1 MCKIWIF
8 GGTTE
13 GRLLAEYCSREK
25 IPAWVSVASE
35 YGEELLREDLLE
47 AENVENAEN
56 LVQNHDMN
64 GREKS
69 ADREGYL
76 AKKNLKNASVS
87 SAVKVLRGRMDR
99 HQMEEF
105 IRNQGIQ
112 LVIDAT
118 HPHAKLVSEE
128 IQEACRQT
136 GIRLERCLR
145 AEGEQNRGRDWVEVD
160 SIQEAVAFLSSVPGV
175 IFATTGSK
183 ELEALCQIPEYP
195 KRVYARVLP
204 ISGVLKKCEELG
216 ITGSHLI
223 AMQGPFSTE
232 MNALFLRQTKAEWLL
247 TKDSGRA
254 GGFQEKMEAARAN
267 GTRVVVIRRPEERG
281 ISLNEAMKVLKETD
295 GRTIGEREGIE
306 SEIAS
311 AKSKKNIEGVDGEN
325 QEKSNEVENVPAG
338 EEERKSGTDTVE
350 LEERNKIKPS
360 KTQTVFVTA
369 QKLACDTQ
377 KTHLILAGI
386 GMGQPSQMTGE
397 VLRAIRESDALI
409 GAGRMLESA
418 ERALQDDLLINKEG
432 KIENRQK
439 SATAV
444 EKERI
449 PGNIRGSYVKCYK
462 AYLPDDVIR
471 IISEHPEWKQAV
483 ILYSGD
489 TGFFS
494 GASKMAERLRE
505 AGYPFT
511 VYPGISCISYLAAR
525 LGTHWED
532 AAIYSAHGRELPVE
546 RVMKHLCDPEEA
558 ANRAFI
564 LMGGKNGAGQFCKRL
579 TQAGYGSVQ
588 VTVGENLSYPEE
600 QIRSGTAEEMGKLEF
615 TDLSLMQLEVLGKI
629 KRGQTEVPNKEKIA
643 DDDNIEITNVEKLKM
658 YAQGMVSEKRIQD
671 VQVTESYKND
681 KHKFVLHTNL
691 CQEIPR
697 IMLAAPKSG
706 SGKTLLT
713 CGLLEIL
720 RRRGLNP
727 IACKCGPDYIDP
739 MFHRYVLG
747 IPGRNLDSFFL
758 PPEGVREV
766 LADAARE
773 EKAGIAVL
781 EGVMG
786 YYDGLGGTETAASSW
801 EIAKITDTPAILL
814 LDCKGA
820 SLSAAAMASG
830 FLHFREDSQI
840 AGVILNRVSSMYYE
854 RLAAAVEEA
863 SGLPVLGY
871 LPESEEYRMESRHL
885 GLFLPGEID
894 RLRERIGRLADQM
907 EKSIAVDRVLE
918 VAGMSLEGENKEKE
932 KTERIERA
940 EKTRKGSEKIS
951 PRVRIGVARDEAFCF
966 YYQENFRLLEQMGA
980 ELVYFSPLRDK
991 KIPEGVNGLLF
1002 GGGYPE
1008 NYARELAEN
1017 AAMRESV
1024 RRSIAAGM
1032 PFLAE
1037 CGGFLYLHRTLE
1049 GSDGKHWEMA
1059 GVYPFNAYR
1068 TDRLRRFGYVRLL
1081 TPSGQEIHG
1090 HEFHYWESEEPGTDW
1105 EAVKP
1110 TGNRSWRCIHEKGA
1124 QIGGFPHLYY
1134 ASCPE
1139 FLRGWLNVCEKY
1151 SEDNGDKF

>member
-25 IPAWVSVASE
+25 IEAWVSVASE
-35 YGEELLREDLLE
+35 YGEELLQEELMESGNAGNPDL
-47 AENVENAEN
+47 
-56 LVQNHDMN
+56 NHN
-64 GREKS
+64 TC
-69 ADREGYL
+69 L
-76 AKKNLKNASVS
+76 AKKNLKTVQASSVI
-87 SAVKVLRGRMDR
+87 KVLRGRMDR
-99 HQMEEF
+99 YQMEEF
-105 IRNQGIQ
+105 IRNQGIH

-118 HPHAKLVSEE
+118 HPHARLVSEE
-128 IQEACRQT
+128 ILEACGRT
-136 GIRLERCLR
+136 GVRLERCLR
-145 AEGEQNRGRDWVEVD
+145 AEGEQNKARDWVEVD
-160 SIQEAVAFLSSVPGV
+160 SIQEAVSFLSSVSGM

-183 ELEALCQIPEYP
+183 ELEALCQIPDYQ

-204 ISGVLKKCEELG
+204 TSNVLKKCEKLG

-232 MNALFLRQTKAEWLL
+232 MNTLFLRQTKAEWLL

-254 GGFQEKMEAARAN
+254 GGFQEKVEAAREN
-267 GTRVVVIRRPEERG
+267 GTRVVVIRRPKENG
-281 ISLNEAMKVLKETD
+281 ISLEEAMEVLKKADE
-295 GRTIGEREGIE
+295 GKVGE
-306 SEIAS
+306 
-311 AKSKKNIEGVDGEN
+311 
-325 QEKSNEVENVPAG
+325 
-338 EEERKSGTDTVE
+338 
-350 LEERNKIKPS
+350 L
-360 KTQTVFVTA
+360 
-369 QKLACDTQ
+369 

-409 GAGRMLESA
+409 GAERMLESA
-418 ERALQDDLLINKEG
+418 ERALQNDLLISKEG
-432 KIENRQK
+432 KDENRQE
-439 SATAV
+439 SAAAV
-444 EKERI
+444 EKET
-449 PGNIRGSYVKCYK
+449 KCYK
-462 AYLPDDVIR
+462 AYLPDDVIQ
-471 IISEHPEWKQAV
+471 IVSKHPEWKQAV

-494 GASKMAERLRE
+494 GASRMAERLRE

-511 VYPGISCISYLAAR
+511 VYPGTSCVSYLAAR

-532 AAIYSAHGRELPVE
+532 AAIYSAHGRELSVD
-546 RVMKHLCDPEEA
+546 RVMKRLCDPEEPA
-558 ANRAFI
+558 KRAFI
-564 LMGGKNGAGQFCKRL
+564 LMGGKNGAGQFCERL
-579 TQAGYGSVQ
+579 TQAGYGNVQ

-600 QIRSGTAEEMGKLEF
+600 QIRSGTAEEMKKLEF
-615 TDLSLMQLEVLGKI
+615 ADLSLMLLEVTDEI
-629 KRGQTEVPNKEKIA
+629 KNVKQLKRFEQEDKRLLPA
-643 DDDNIEITNVEKLKM
+643 DSV
-658 YAQGMVSEKRIQD
+658 GV
-671 VQVTESYKND
+671 
-681 KHKFVLHTNL
+681 F
-691 CQEIPR
+691 PR

-713 CGLLEIL
+713 CGLLEVL

-758 PPEGVREV
+758 PTEGVREV
-766 LADAARE
+766 LVDAVRE
-773 EKAGIAVL
+773 EQAGIAVL

-786 YYDGLGGTETAASSW
+786 YYDGLGGTETSASSW
-801 EIAKITDTPAILL
+801 EIAEITDTPAILV

-830 FLHFREDSQI
+830 FLHFRKKSHI

-863 SGLPVLGY
+863 SGLPVLRY

-907 EKSIAVDRVLE
+907 EKSIAVERVLE
-918 VAGMSLEGENKEKE
+918 VAGMLPLRIENKEKE
-932 KTERIERA
+932 KA
-940 EKTRKGSEKIS
+940 ENESMGAESIAKFPACQEQKVTS
-951 PRVRIGVARDEAFCF
+951 RVRIGVARDEAFCF

-991 KIPEGVNGLLF
+991 KIPDRVDGLLF

-1008 NYARELAEN
+1008 NYARELAKN
-1017 AAMRESV
+1017 AAMRESI
-1024 RRSIAAGM
+1024 RRSIVAGM

-1059 GVYPFNAYR
+1059 GVYPFDAYR
-1068 TDRLRRFGYVRLL
+1068 TNRLRRFGYVRLL
-1081 TPSGQEIHG
+1081 TSSGQEIHG
-1090 HEFHYWESEEPGTDW
+1090 HEFHYWESEDPGTDW

-1110 TGNRSWRCIHEKGA
+1110 TGNRSWRCIHEKGG

-1134 ASCPE
+1134 ASCPD
-1139 FLRGWLNVCEKY
+1139 FLRKWLDVCAKGSQQKY
-1151 SEDNGDKF
+1151 IN

>member
-25 IPAWVSVASE
+25 IEAWVSVASE
-35 YGEELLREDLLE
+35 YGEELLQEELMESGNAGNPDL
-47 AENVENAEN
+47 
-56 LVQNHDMN
+56 NHN
-64 GREKS
+64 TC
-69 ADREGYL
+69 L
-76 AKKNLKNASVS
+76 AKKSLKNVQASSVI
-87 SAVKVLRGRMDR
+87 KVLRGRMDR
-99 HQMEEF
+99 YQMEEF
-105 IRNQGIQ
+105 IRNQGIH

-118 HPHAKLVSEE
+118 HPHARLVSEE
-128 IQEACRQT
+128 IQEACGRT
-136 GIRLERCLR
+136 GVRLERCLR
-145 AEGEQNRGRDWVEVD
+145 AEGEQNKARDWVEVD
-160 SIQEAVAFLSSVPGV
+160 SIQEAVSFLSSVSGV

-183 ELEALCQIPEYP
+183 ELEALCQIPDYQ

-204 ISGVLKKCEELG
+204 TSNVLKKCEKLG

-232 MNALFLRQTKAEWLL
+232 MNTLFLRQTKAEWLL

-254 GGFQEKMEAARAN
+254 GGFQEKVEAAREN
-267 GTRVVVIRRPEERG
+267 GTRVVVIRRPEEDG
-281 ISLNEAMKVLKETD
+281 ISLEEAMEVLKKADE
-295 GRTIGEREGIE
+295 GNVGEREGRDGEDIE
-306 SEIAS
+306 REIAS
-311 AKSKKNIEGVDGEN
+311 AKRKKNIEGVDGEN
-325 QEKSNEVENVPAG
+325 QRKSNA
-338 EEERKSGTDTVE
+338 VE
-350 LEERNKIKPS
+350 L
-360 KTQTVFVTA
+360 
-369 QKLACDTQ
+369 

-418 ERALQDDLLINKEG
+418 ERALQNDLLISKEG
-432 KIENRQK
+432 KAENRQE
-439 SATAV
+439 SAAAV
-444 EKERI
+444 EKET
-449 PGNIRGSYVKCYK
+449 KCYK
-462 AYLPDDVIR
+462 AYLPDDVIQ
-471 IISEHPEWKQAV
+471 IVSKHPEWKRAV

-494 GASKMAERLRE
+494 GASRMAERLRE

-511 VYPGISCISYLAAR
+511 VYPGTSCVSYLAAR

-532 AAIYSAHGRELPVE
+532 AAIYSAHGRELSVD
-546 RVMKHLCDPEEA
+546 RVMKRLCDPEEPA
-558 ANRAFI
+558 KRAFI
-564 LMGGKNGAGQFCKRL
+564 LMGGKNGAGQFCERL
-579 TQAGYGSVQ
+579 TQAGYGNVQ

-600 QIRSGTAEEMGKLEF
+600 QIRSGTAEEMKKLEF
-615 TDLSLMQLEVLGKI
+615 ADLSLMLLEVTVEI
-629 KRGQTEVPNKEKIA
+629 KNVKQLKRFEQEDKRLLPA
-643 DDDNIEITNVEKLKM
+643 DSV
-658 YAQGMVSEKRIQD
+658 GV
-671 VQVTESYKND
+671 
-681 KHKFVLHTNL
+681 F
-691 CQEIPR
+691 PR

-713 CGLLEIL
+713 CGLLEVL

-758 PPEGVREV
+758 PTEGVRKV
-766 LADAARE
+766 LVDAVRE
-773 EKAGIAVL
+773 EQARIAVL

-786 YYDGLGGTETAASSW
+786 YYDGLGGTETSASSW
-801 EIAKITDTPAILL
+801 EIAEITDTPAILV

-830 FLHFREDSQI
+830 FLHFRKKSHI

-907 EKSIAVDRVLE
+907 EKSIAVERVLE
-918 VAGMSLEGENKEKE
+918 VAGMLSLRIENKEKE
-932 KTERIERA
+932 KA
-940 EKTRKGSEKIS
+940 ENESMEAESIAKFPACQEQKVTS
-951 PRVRIGVARDEAFCF
+951 RVRIGVARDEAFCF

-991 KIPEGVNGLLF
+991 KIPDRVDGLLF

-1008 NYARELAEN
+1008 NYARELAKN
-1017 AAMRESV
+1017 AAMRESI

-1059 GVYPFNAYR
+1059 GVYPFDAYR
-1068 TDRLRRFGYVRLL
+1068 TNRLRRFGYVRLL
-1081 TPSGQEIHG
+1081 TSSGQEIHG
-1090 HEFHYWESEEPGTDW
+1090 HEFHYWESEDPGTDW

-1110 TGNRSWRCIHEKGA
+1110 TGNRSWRCIHEKGG

-1134 ASCPE
+1134 ASCPD
-1139 FLRGWLNVCEKY
+1139 FLRKWLDVCAKGSQKKY
-1151 SEDNGDKF
+1151 IN

>member
-25 IPAWVSVASE
+25 IEAWVSVASE
-35 YGEELLREDLLE
+35 YGEELLQEELMESGNAGNPDL
-47 AENVENAEN
+47 
-56 LVQNHDMN
+56 NHN
-64 GREKS
+64 TC
-69 ADREGYL
+69 L
-76 AKKNLKNASVS
+76 AKKNLKTVQASSVI
-87 SAVKVLRGRMDR
+87 KVLRGRMDR
-99 HQMEEF
+99 YQMEEF
-105 IRNQGIQ
+105 IRNQGIH

-118 HPHAKLVSEE
+118 HPHARLVSEE
-128 IQEACRQT
+128 IQEACGRT
-136 GIRLERCLR
+136 GVRLERCLR
-145 AEGEQNRGRDWVEVD
+145 AEGEQNKARDWVEVD
-160 SIQEAVAFLSSVPGV
+160 SIQEAVSFLSSVSGV

-183 ELEALCQIPEYP
+183 ELEALCQIPDYQ

-204 ISGVLKKCEELG
+204 TSNVLKKCEKLG

-232 MNALFLRQTKAEWLL
+232 MNTLFLRQTKAEWLL

-254 GGFQEKMEAARAN
+254 GGFQEKVEAAREN
-267 GTRVVVIRRPEERG
+267 GTRVVVIRRPEEDG
-281 ISLNEAMKVLKETD
+281 ISLEEAMEVLKKADE
-295 GRTIGEREGIE
+295 GNVGE
-306 SEIAS
+306 
-311 AKSKKNIEGVDGEN
+311 
-325 QEKSNEVENVPAG
+325 
-338 EEERKSGTDTVE
+338 
-350 LEERNKIKPS
+350 L
-360 KTQTVFVTA
+360 
-369 QKLACDTQ
+369 

-397 VLRAIRESDALI
+397 VLRSIRESDALI

-418 ERALQDDLLINKEG
+418 ERALQNDLLISKEG
-432 KIENRQK
+432 KAENRQE
-439 SATAV
+439 SAAAV
-444 EKERI
+444 EKET
-449 PGNIRGSYVKCYK
+449 KCYK
-462 AYLPDDVIR
+462 AYLPDDVIQ
-471 IISEHPEWKQAV
+471 IVSKHPEWKQAV

-494 GASKMAERLRE
+494 GASRMAERLRE

-511 VYPGISCISYLAAR
+511 VYPGTSCVSYLAAR

-532 AAIYSAHGRELPVE
+532 AAIYSAHGRELSVD
-546 RVMKHLCDPEEA
+546 RVMKRLCDPEEPA
-558 ANRAFI
+558 KRAFI
-564 LMGGKNGAGQFCKRL
+564 LMGGKNGAGQFCERL
-579 TQAGYGSVQ
+579 TQAGYGNVQ

-600 QIRSGTAEEMGKLEF
+600 QIRSGTAEEMKKLEF
-615 TDLSLMQLEVLGKI
+615 ADLSLILLEVTDEI
-629 KRGQTEVPNKEKIA
+629 KNVKQLKRFEQEDKRLLSA
-643 DDDNIEITNVEKLKM
+643 DSV
-658 YAQGMVSEKRIQD
+658 GV
-671 VQVTESYKND
+671 
-681 KHKFVLHTNL
+681 F
-691 CQEIPR
+691 PR

-713 CGLLEIL
+713 CGLLEVL

-747 IPGRNLDSFFL
+747 IPGRNLDSFFM
-758 PPEGVREV
+758 PAEGVRKV
-766 LADAARE
+766 LVDAVRE
-773 EKAGIAVL
+773 EQAGIAVL

-786 YYDGLGGTETAASSW
+786 YYDGLGGTETSASSW
-801 EIAKITDTPAILL
+801 EIAEITDTPAILV

-830 FLHFREDSQI
+830 FLHFRKKSHI

-907 EKSIAVDRVLE
+907 EKSIAVERVLE
-918 VAGMSLEGENKEKE
+918 VAGMLPLRIENKEKE
-932 KTERIERA
+932 KA
-940 EKTRKGSEKIS
+940 ENESMEAESIAKFPACQEQKVTS
-951 PRVRIGVARDEAFCF
+951 RVRIGVARDEAFCF

-991 KIPEGVNGLLF
+991 KIPDRVDGLLF

-1008 NYARELAEN
+1008 NYARELAKN
-1017 AAMRESV
+1017 AAMRESI

-1059 GVYPFNAYR
+1059 GVYPFDAYR
-1068 TDRLRRFGYVRLL
+1068 TNRLRRFGYVRLL
-1081 TPSGQEIHG
+1081 TSSGQEIHG
-1090 HEFHYWESEEPGTDW
+1090 HEFHYWESEDPGTDW

-1110 TGNRSWRCIHEKGA
+1110 TGNRSWRCIHEKGG

-1134 ASCPE
+1134 ASCPD
-1139 FLRGWLNVCEKY
+1139 FLRKWLDVCAKGSQQKY
-1151 SEDNGDKF
+1151 IN

>member
-25 IPAWVSVASE
+25 IEAWVSVASE
-35 YGEELLREDLLE
+35 YGEELLQEELMESGNAGNPDL
-47 AENVENAEN
+47 
-56 LVQNHDMN
+56 NHN
-64 GREKS
+64 TC
-69 ADREGYL
+69 L
-76 AKKNLKNASVS
+76 AKKNLKTVQASSVI
-87 SAVKVLRGRMDR
+87 KVLRGRMDR
-99 HQMEEF
+99 YQMEEF
-105 IRNQGIQ
+105 IRNQGIH

-118 HPHAKLVSEE
+118 HPHARLVSEE
-128 IQEACRQT
+128 IQEACGRI
-136 GIRLERCLR
+136 GVRLERCLR
-145 AEGEQNRGRDWVEVD
+145 AEGEQNKARDWVEVD
-160 SIQEAVAFLSSVPGV
+160 SIQEAVSFLSSVSGV

-183 ELEALCQIPEYP
+183 ELEALCQIPDYQ

-204 ISGVLKKCEELG
+204 TSNVLKKCEKLG

-232 MNALFLRQTKAEWLL
+232 MNTLFLRQTKAEWLL

-254 GGFQEKMEAARAN
+254 GGFQEKVEAAREN
-267 GTRVVVIRRPEERG
+267 GTRVVVIRRPEEDG
-281 ISLNEAMKVLKETD
+281 ISLEEAMEVLKKADE
-295 GRTIGEREGIE
+295 GNVGE
-306 SEIAS
+306 
-311 AKSKKNIEGVDGEN
+311 
-325 QEKSNEVENVPAG
+325 
-338 EEERKSGTDTVE
+338 
-350 LEERNKIKPS
+350 L
-360 KTQTVFVTA
+360 
-369 QKLACDTQ
+369 

-418 ERALQDDLLINKEG
+418 ERALQNDLLISKEG
-432 KIENRQK
+432 KAENRQE
-439 SATAV
+439 SAAAV
-444 EKERI
+444 EKET
-449 PGNIRGSYVKCYK
+449 KCYK
-462 AYLPDDVIR
+462 AYLPDDVIQ
-471 IISEHPEWKQAV
+471 IVSKHPEWKQAV

-494 GASKMAERLRE
+494 GASRMAERLRE

-511 VYPGISCISYLAAR
+511 VYPGTSCVSYLAAR

-532 AAIYSAHGRELPVE
+532 AAIYSAHGRELSVD
-546 RVMKHLCDPEEA
+546 RVMKRLCDPEEPA
-558 ANRAFI
+558 KRAFI
-564 LMGGKNGAGQFCKRL
+564 LMGGKNGAGQFCERL
-579 TQAGYGSVQ
+579 TQAGYGNVQ

-600 QIRSGTAEEMGKLEF
+600 QIRSGTAEEMKKLEF
-615 TDLSLMQLEVLGKI
+615 ADLSLILLEVTDEI
-629 KRGQTEVPNKEKIA
+629 KNVKQLKRFEQEDKRLLSA
-643 DDDNIEITNVEKLKM
+643 DSV
-658 YAQGMVSEKRIQD
+658 GV
-671 VQVTESYKND
+671 
-681 KHKFVLHTNL
+681 F
-691 CQEIPR
+691 PR

-713 CGLLEIL
+713 CGLLEVL

-747 IPGRNLDSFFL
+747 IPGRNLDSFFM
-758 PPEGVREV
+758 PAEGVRKV
-766 LADAARE
+766 LVDAVRE
-773 EKAGIAVL
+773 EQAGIAVL

-786 YYDGLGGTETAASSW
+786 YYDGLGGTETSASSW
-801 EIAKITDTPAILL
+801 EIAEITDTPAILV
-814 LDCKGA
+814 LDCKGS

-830 FLHFREDSQI
+830 FLHFRKKSHI

-907 EKSIAVDRVLE
+907 EKSIAVERVLE
-918 VAGMSLEGENKEKE
+918 VAGMLPLRIENKEKE
-932 KTERIERA
+932 KA
-940 EKTRKGSEKIS
+940 ENESMEAESIAKFPACQEQKVTS
-951 PRVRIGVARDEAFCF
+951 RVRIGVARDEAFCF

-991 KIPEGVNGLLF
+991 KIPDRVDGLLF

-1008 NYARELAEN
+1008 NYARELAKN
-1017 AAMRESV
+1017 AAMRESI

-1059 GVYPFNAYR
+1059 GVYPFDAYR
-1068 TDRLRRFGYVRLL
+1068 TNRLRRFGYVRLL
-1081 TPSGQEIHG
+1081 TSSGQEIHG
-1090 HEFHYWESEEPGTDW
+1090 HEFHYWESEDPGTDW

-1110 TGNRSWRCIHEKGA
+1110 TGNRSWRCIHEKGG

-1134 ASCPE
+1134 ASCPD
-1139 FLRGWLNVCEKY
+1139 FLRKWLDVCAKGSQQKY
-1151 SEDNGDKF
+1151 IN

>member
-25 IPAWVSVASE
+25 IEAWVSVASE
-35 YGEELLREDLLE
+35 YGEELLQEELMESGNAGNPDL
-47 AENVENAEN
+47 
-56 LVQNHDMN
+56 NHN
-64 GREKS
+64 TKESGQC
-69 ADREGYL
+69 ADKEICF
-76 AKKNLKNASVS
+76 AKKSLKNVQASSVI
-87 SAVKVLRGRMDR
+87 KVLRGRMDR
-99 HQMEEF
+99 YQMEEF
-105 IRNQGIQ
+105 IRNQGIH

-118 HPHAKLVSEE
+118 HPHARLVSEE
-128 IQEACRQT
+128 IQEACGRT
-136 GIRLERCLR
+136 GVRLERCLR
-145 AEGEQNRGRDWVEVD
+145 AEGEQKKARDWVEVD
-160 SIQEAVAFLSSVPGV
+160 SIQEAVSFLSSVSGV

-183 ELEALCQIPEYP
+183 ELEALCQIPDYQ

-204 ISGVLKKCEELG
+204 TSNVLKKCEKLG

-232 MNALFLRQTKAEWLL
+232 MNTLFLRQTKAEWLL

-254 GGFQEKMEAARAN
+254 GGFQEKVEAAREN
-267 GTRVVVIRRPEERG
+267 GTRVVVIRRPEEDG
-281 ISLNEAMKVLKETD
+281 ISLEEAMEVLKKADE
-295 GRTIGEREGIE
+295 GNVGEREGRGGEDIE
-306 SEIAS
+306 REIAS
-311 AKSKKNIEGVDGEN
+311 AKRKKNIEGVDGEN
-325 QEKSNEVENVPAG
+325 QRKSNAA
-338 EEERKSGTDTVE
+338 E
-350 LEERNKIKPS
+350 L
-360 KTQTVFVTA
+360 
-369 QKLACDTQ
+369 

-418 ERALQDDLLINKEG
+418 ERALQNDLLISKEG
-432 KIENRQK
+432 KAENRQE
-439 SATAV
+439 SAAAV
-444 EKERI
+444 EKET
-449 PGNIRGSYVKCYK
+449 KCYK
-462 AYLPDDVIR
+462 AYLPDDVIQ
-471 IISEHPEWKQAV
+471 IVSKHPEWKQAV

-494 GASKMAERLRE
+494 GASRMSERLRE

-511 VYPGISCISYLAAR
+511 VYPGTSCVSYLAAR

-532 AAIYSAHGRELPVE
+532 AAIYSAHGRELSVD
-546 RVMKHLCDPEEA
+546 RVMKRLCDPEEEA
-558 ANRAFI
+558 KRAFI
-564 LMGGKNGAGQFCKRL
+564 LMGGKNGAGQFCERL
-579 TQAGYGSVQ
+579 TQAGYGNVQ

-600 QIRSGTAEEMGKLEF
+600 QIRSGTAEEMKKLEF
-615 TDLSLMQLEVLGKI
+615 ADLSLMLLEVTDEI
-629 KRGQTEVPNKEKIA
+629 K
-643 DDDNIEITNVEKLKM
+643 NVRQLKRFE
-658 YAQGMVSEKRIQD
+658 QEDKRLLPTD
-671 VQVTESYKND
+671 SVGV
-681 KHKFVLHTNL
+681 F
-691 CQEIPR
+691 PR

-713 CGLLEIL
+713 CGLLEVL

-758 PPEGVREV
+758 PTEGVRKV
-766 LADAARE
+766 LVDAVRE
-773 EKAGIAVL
+773 EQAGIAVL

-786 YYDGLGGTETAASSW
+786 YYDGLGGTETSASSW
-801 EIAKITDTPAILL
+801 EIAEITDTPAILV

-830 FLHFREDSQI
+830 FLHFRKKSHI

-907 EKSIAVDRVLE
+907 EKSIAVERVLE
-918 VAGMSLEGENKEKE
+918 VAGMLPLRIENKEKE
-932 KTERIERA
+932 KA
-940 EKTRKGSEKIS
+940 ENESMEAESIAKFPACQEQKVTS
-951 PRVRIGVARDEAFCF
+951 RVRIGVARDEAFCF

-991 KIPEGVNGLLF
+991 KIPDRVDGLLF

-1008 NYARELAEN
+1008 NYARELAKN
-1017 AAMRESV
+1017 AAMRESI

-1059 GVYPFNAYR
+1059 GVYPFDAYR
-1068 TDRLRRFGYVRLL
+1068 TNRLHRFGYVRLL
-1081 TPSGQEIHG
+1081 TSSGQEIHG
-1090 HEFHYWESEEPGTDW
+1090 HEFHYWESEDPGTDW

-1110 TGNRSWRCIHEKGA
+1110 TGNRSWRCIHEKGG

-1134 ASCPE
+1134 ASCPD
-1139 FLRGWLNVCEKY
+1139 FLRKWLDVCAKESQQEY
-1151 SEDNGDKF
+1151 IN

>member
-25 IPAWVSVASE
+25 IEAWVSVASE
-35 YGEELLREDLLE
+35 YGEELLQEELMESGNAGNPDL
-47 AENVENAEN
+47 
-56 LVQNHDMN
+56 NHN
-64 GREKS
+64 TC
-69 ADREGYL
+69 L
-76 AKKNLKNASVS
+76 AKKNLKTVQASSVI
-87 SAVKVLRGRMDR
+87 KVLRGRMDR
-99 HQMEEF
+99 YQMEEF
-105 IRNQGIQ
+105 IRNQGIH

-118 HPHAKLVSEE
+118 HPHARLVSEE
-128 IQEACRQT
+128 IQEACGRT
-136 GIRLERCLR
+136 GVRLERCLR
-145 AEGEQNRGRDWVEVD
+145 AEGEQNKARDWVEVD
-160 SIQEAVAFLSSVPGV
+160 SIQEAVSFLSSVSGV

-183 ELEALCQIPEYP
+183 ELEALCQIPDYQ

-204 ISGVLKKCEELG
+204 TSNVLRKCEKMG

-232 MNALFLRQTKAEWLL
+232 MNTLFLRQTKAEWLL

-254 GGFQEKMEAARAN
+254 GGFQEKVEAAREN
-267 GTRVVVIRRPEERG
+267 GTRVVVIRRPEEDG
-281 ISLNEAMKVLKETD
+281 ISLEEAMEVLKKADE
-295 GRTIGEREGIE
+295 GNVGE
-306 SEIAS
+306 
-311 AKSKKNIEGVDGEN
+311 
-325 QEKSNEVENVPAG
+325 
-338 EEERKSGTDTVE
+338 
-350 LEERNKIKPS
+350 L
-360 KTQTVFVTA
+360 
-369 QKLACDTQ
+369 

-418 ERALQDDLLINKEG
+418 ERALQNDLLISKEG
-432 KIENRQK
+432 KAENRQE
-439 SATAV
+439 SAAAV
-444 EKERI
+444 EKET
-449 PGNIRGSYVKCYK
+449 KCYK
-462 AYLPDDVIR
+462 AYLPDDVIQ
-471 IISEHPEWKQAV
+471 IVSKHPEWKQAV

-494 GASKMAERLRE
+494 GASRMAERLRE

-511 VYPGISCISYLAAR
+511 VYPGTSCVSYLSAR

-532 AAIYSAHGRELPVE
+532 AAIYSAHGRELSVD
-546 RVMKHLCDPEEA
+546 RVMKRLCDPEEPA
-558 ANRAFI
+558 KRAFI
-564 LMGGKNGAGQFCKRL
+564 LMGGKNGAGQFCERL
-579 TQAGYGSVQ
+579 TQAGYGNVQ

-600 QIRSGTAEEMGKLEF
+600 QIRSGTAEEMKKLEF
-615 TDLSLMQLEVLGKI
+615 ADLSLMLLEVTDEI
-629 KRGQTEVPNKEKIA
+629 KNVKQLKRFEQEDKRLLPA
-643 DDDNIEITNVEKLKM
+643 DSV
-658 YAQGMVSEKRIQD
+658 GV
-671 VQVTESYKND
+671 
-681 KHKFVLHTNL
+681 F
-691 CQEIPR
+691 PR

-713 CGLLEIL
+713 CGLLEVL

-758 PPEGVREV
+758 PAEGVRKV
-766 LADAARE
+766 LVDAVRE
-773 EKAGIAVL
+773 EQAEIAVL

-786 YYDGLGGTETAASSW
+786 YYDGLGGTETSASSW
-801 EIAKITDTPAILL
+801 EIAEITDTPAILV

-830 FLHFREDSQI
+830 FLHFRKKSHI

-907 EKSIAVDRVLE
+907 EKSIAVERVLE
-918 VAGMSLEGENKEKE
+918 VAGMLPLRIENKEKE
-932 KTERIERA
+932 KA
-940 EKTRKGSEKIS
+940 ENESMEAESIAKFPACQEQKVTS
-951 PRVRIGVARDEAFCF
+951 RVRIGVARDEAFCF

-991 KIPEGVNGLLF
+991 KIPDRVDGLLF

-1008 NYARELAEN
+1008 NYARELAKN
-1017 AAMRESV
+1017 AAMRESI

-1059 GVYPFNAYR
+1059 GVYPFDAYR
-1068 TDRLRRFGYVRLL
+1068 TNRLRRFGYVRLL
-1081 TPSGQEIHG
+1081 TSSGQEIHG
-1090 HEFHYWESEEPGTDW
+1090 HEFHYWESEDPGTDW

-1110 TGNRSWRCIHEKGA
+1110 TGNRSWRCIHEKGG

-1134 ASCPE
+1134 ASCPD
-1139 FLRGWLNVCEKY
+1139 FLRKWLDVCAKGSQQKY
-1151 SEDNGDKF
+1151 TN

>member
-25 IPAWVSVASE
+25 IEAWVSVASE
-35 YGEELLREDLLE
+35 YGEELLQEELMESGNAGNPDL
-47 AENVENAEN
+47 
-56 LVQNHDMN
+56 NHN
-64 GREKS
+64 TC
-69 ADREGYL
+69 L
-76 AKKNLKNASVS
+76 AKKNLKTVQASSVI
-87 SAVKVLRGRMDR
+87 KVLRGRMDR
-99 HQMEEF
+99 YQMEEF
-105 IRNQGIQ
+105 IRNQGIH

-118 HPHAKLVSEE
+118 HPHARLVSEE
-128 IQEACRQT
+128 IQEACGRT
-136 GIRLERCLR
+136 GVRLERCLR
-145 AEGEQNRGRDWVEVD
+145 AEGEQNKARDWVEVD
-160 SIQEAVAFLSSVPGV
+160 SIQEAVSFLSSVSGV

-183 ELEALCQIPEYP
+183 ELEALCQIPDYQ

-204 ISGVLKKCEELG
+204 TSNVLKKCEKLG

-232 MNALFLRQTKAEWLL
+232 MNTLFLRQTKAEWLL

-254 GGFQEKMEAARAN
+254 GGFQEKVEAAREN
-267 GTRVVVIRRPEERG
+267 GTRVVVIRRPEEDG
-281 ISLNEAMKVLKETD
+281 ISLEEAMEVLKKADE
-295 GRTIGEREGIE
+295 GKVGE
-306 SEIAS
+306 
-311 AKSKKNIEGVDGEN
+311 
-325 QEKSNEVENVPAG
+325 
-338 EEERKSGTDTVE
+338 
-350 LEERNKIKPS
+350 L
-360 KTQTVFVTA
+360 
-369 QKLACDTQ
+369 

-418 ERALQDDLLINKEG
+418 ERALQNDLLISKEG
-432 KIENRQK
+432 KAENRQE
-439 SATAV
+439 SAAAV
-444 EKERI
+444 EKET
-449 PGNIRGSYVKCYK
+449 KCYK
-462 AYLPDDVIR
+462 AYLPDDVIQ
-471 IISEHPEWKQAV
+471 IVSKHPEWKQAV

-494 GASKMAERLRE
+494 GASRMAERLRE

-511 VYPGISCISYLAAR
+511 VYPGTSCVSYLSAR

-532 AAIYSAHGRELPVE
+532 AAIYSAHGRELSVD
-546 RVMKHLCDPEEA
+546 RVMKRLCDPEEPA
-558 ANRAFI
+558 KRAFI
-564 LMGGKNGAGQFCKRL
+564 LMGGKNGAGQFCERL
-579 TQAGYGSVQ
+579 TQAGYGNVQ

-600 QIRSGTAEEMGKLEF
+600 QIRSGTAEEMKKLEF
-615 TDLSLMQLEVLGKI
+615 ADLSLMLLEVTDEI
-629 KRGQTEVPNKEKIA
+629 KNIKQLKRFEQEDKRLLPA
-643 DDDNIEITNVEKLKM
+643 DSV
-658 YAQGMVSEKRIQD
+658 GV
-671 VQVTESYKND
+671 
-681 KHKFVLHTNL
+681 F
-691 CQEIPR
+691 PR

-758 PPEGVREV
+758 PTEGVREV
-766 LADAARE
+766 LVDAVRE
-773 EKAGIAVL
+773 EQAGIAVL

-786 YYDGLGGTETAASSW
+786 YYDGLGGTETSASSW
-801 EIAKITDTPAILL
+801 EIAEITDTPAILV

-830 FLHFREDSQI
+830 FLHFRKNSHI

-918 VAGMSLEGENKEKE
+918 VAGMLPLRIENKEKE
-932 KTERIERA
+932 KA
-940 EKTRKGSEKIS
+940 ENESMEAESIAKFPACQEQKVTS
-951 PRVRIGVARDEAFCF
+951 RVRIGVARDEAFCF
-966 YYQENFRLLEQMGA
+966 YYQENFHLLEQMGA

-991 KIPEGVNGLLF
+991 KIPDRMDGLLF

-1008 NYARELAEN
+1008 NYARELAKN
-1017 AAMRESV
+1017 AAMRESI

-1059 GVYPFNAYR
+1059 GVYPFDAYR
-1068 TDRLRRFGYVRLL
+1068 TNRLRRFGYVRLL
-1081 TPSGQEIHG
+1081 TSSGQEIHG
-1090 HEFHYWESEEPGTDW
+1090 HEFHYWESEDPGTDW

-1110 TGNRSWRCIHEKGA
+1110 TGNRSWRCIHEKGG

-1134 ASCPE
+1134 ASCPD
-1139 FLRGWLNVCEKY
+1139 FLRKWLDVCAKGSQKKY
-1151 SEDNGDKF
+1151 IS

>member
-25 IPAWVSVASE
+25 IEAWVSVASE
-35 YGEELLREDLLE
+35 YGEELLQEELMESGNAGNPDL
-47 AENVENAEN
+47 
-56 LVQNHDMN
+56 NHN
-64 GREKS
+64 TC
-69 ADREGYL
+69 L
-76 AKKNLKNASVS
+76 AKKNLKTVQASSVI
-87 SAVKVLRGRMDR
+87 KVLRGRMDR
-99 HQMEEF
+99 YQMEEF
-105 IRNQGIQ
+105 IRNQGIH

-118 HPHAKLVSEE
+118 HPHARLVSEE
-128 IQEACRQT
+128 IQEACGRT
-136 GIRLERCLR
+136 GVRLERCLR
-145 AEGEQNRGRDWVEVD
+145 AEGEQNKARDWVEVD
-160 SIQEAVAFLSSVPGV
+160 SIQEAVSFLSSVSGV

-183 ELEALCQIPEYP
+183 ELEALCQIPDYQ

-204 ISGVLKKCEELG
+204 TSNVLKKCEKLG

-232 MNALFLRQTKAEWLL
+232 MNTLFLRQTKAEWLL

-254 GGFQEKMEAARAN
+254 GGFQEKVEAAREN
-267 GTRVVVIRRPEERG
+267 GTRVVVIRRPEEDG
-281 ISLNEAMKVLKETD
+281 ISLEEAMEVLKKADE
-295 GRTIGEREGIE
+295 GNVGE
-306 SEIAS
+306 
-311 AKSKKNIEGVDGEN
+311 
-325 QEKSNEVENVPAG
+325 
-338 EEERKSGTDTVE
+338 
-350 LEERNKIKPS
+350 L
-360 KTQTVFVTA
+360 
-369 QKLACDTQ
+369 

-418 ERALQDDLLINKEG
+418 ERALQNDLLISKEG
-432 KIENRQK
+432 KAENRQE
-439 SATAV
+439 SAAAV
-444 EKERI
+444 EKET
-449 PGNIRGSYVKCYK
+449 KCYK
-462 AYLPDDVIR
+462 AYLPDDVIQ
-471 IISEHPEWKQAV
+471 IVSKHPEWKQAV

-494 GASKMAERLRE
+494 GASRMAERLRE

-511 VYPGISCISYLAAR
+511 VYPGTSCVSYLAAR

-532 AAIYSAHGRELPVE
+532 AAIYSAHGRELSVD
-546 RVMKHLCDPEEA
+546 RVMKRLCDPEEPA
-558 ANRAFI
+558 KRAFI
-564 LMGGKNGAGQFCKRL
+564 LMGGKNGAGQFCERL
-579 TQAGYGSVQ
+579 TQAGYGNVQ

-600 QIRSGTAEEMGKLEF
+600 QIRSGTAEEMKKLEF
-615 TDLSLMQLEVLGKI
+615 ADLSLILLEVTDEI
-629 KRGQTEVPNKEKIA
+629 KNVKQLKRFEQEDKRLLSA
-643 DDDNIEITNVEKLKM
+643 DSV
-658 YAQGMVSEKRIQD
+658 GV
-671 VQVTESYKND
+671 
-681 KHKFVLHTNL
+681 F
-691 CQEIPR
+691 PR

-747 IPGRNLDSFFL
+747 IPGRNLDSFFM
-758 PPEGVREV
+758 PAEGVRKV
-766 LADAARE
+766 LVDAVRE
-773 EKAGIAVL
+773 EQAGIAVL

-786 YYDGLGGTETAASSW
+786 YYDGLGGTETSASSW
-801 EIAKITDTPAILL
+801 EIAEITDTPAILV
-814 LDCKGA
+814 LDCKGS

-830 FLHFREDSQI
+830 FLHFRKKSHI

-907 EKSIAVDRVLE
+907 EKSIAVERVLE
-918 VAGMSLEGENKEKE
+918 VAGMLPLRIENKEKE
-932 KTERIERA
+932 KA
-940 EKTRKGSEKIS
+940 ENESMEAESIAKFPACQEQKVTS
-951 PRVRIGVARDEAFCF
+951 RVRIGVARDEAFCF

-991 KIPEGVNGLLF
+991 KIPDRVDGLLF

-1008 NYARELAEN
+1008 NYARELAKN
-1017 AAMRESV
+1017 AAMRESI

-1059 GVYPFNAYR
+1059 GVYPFDAYR
-1068 TDRLRRFGYVRLL
+1068 TNRLRRFGYVRLL
-1081 TPSGQEIHG
+1081 TSSGQEIHG
-1090 HEFHYWESEEPGTDW
+1090 HEFHYWESEDPGTDW

-1110 TGNRSWRCIHEKGA
+1110 TGNRSWRCIHEKGG

-1134 ASCPE
+1134 ASCPD
-1139 FLRGWLNVCEKY
+1139 FLRKWLDVCAKGSQQKY
-1151 SEDNGDKF
+1151 IN

>member
-25 IPAWVSVASE
+25 IEAWVSVASE
-35 YGEELLREDLLE
+35 YGEELLQEELMESGNAGNPDL
-47 AENVENAEN
+47 
-56 LVQNHDMN
+56 NHN
-64 GREKS
+64 TKESGQC
-69 ADREGYL
+69 ADKEICF
-76 AKKNLKNASVS
+76 AKKSLKNVQASSVI
-87 SAVKVLRGRMDR
+87 KVLRGRMDR
-99 HQMEEF
+99 YQMEEF
-105 IRNQGIQ
+105 IRNQGIH

-118 HPHAKLVSEE
+118 HPHARLVSEE
-128 IQEACRQT
+128 IQEACGRT
-136 GIRLERCLR
+136 GVRLERCLR
-145 AEGEQNRGRDWVEVD
+145 AEGEQNKARDWVEVD
-160 SIQEAVAFLSSVPGV
+160 SIQEAVSFLSSVSGV

-183 ELEALCQIPEYP
+183 ELEALCQIPDYQ

-204 ISGVLKKCEELG
+204 TSNVLKKCEKLG

-232 MNALFLRQTKAEWLL
+232 MNTLFLRQTKAEWLL

-254 GGFQEKMEAARAN
+254 GGFQEKVEAAREN
-267 GTRVVVIRRPEERG
+267 GTRVVVIRRPEEDG
-281 ISLNEAMKVLKETD
+281 ISLEEAMEVLKKADE
-295 GRTIGEREGIE
+295 GNVGKREGRGGEDIE
-306 SEIAS
+306 REIAS
-311 AKSKKNIEGVDGEN
+311 AKKNIEGVDGEN
-325 QEKSNEVENVPAG
+325 QRKSNSA
-338 EEERKSGTDTVE
+338 E
-350 LEERNKIKPS
+350 L
-360 KTQTVFVTA
+360 
-369 QKLACDTQ
+369 

-418 ERALQDDLLINKEG
+418 ERALQNDLLISKEG
-432 KIENRQK
+432 KAENRQE
-439 SATAV
+439 SAAAV
-444 EKERI
+444 EKER
-449 PGNIRGSYVKCYK
+449 KCYK
-462 AYLPDDVIR
+462 AYLPDDVIQ
-471 IISEHPEWKQAV
+471 IVSKHPEWKQAV

-494 GASKMAERLRE
+494 GASRMAERLRE

-511 VYPGISCISYLAAR
+511 VYPGTSCVSYLAAR

-532 AAIYSAHGRELPVE
+532 AAIYSAHGRELSVD
-546 RVMKHLCDPEEA
+546 RVMKRLCDPEEPA
-558 ANRAFI
+558 KRAFI
-564 LMGGKNGAGQFCKRL
+564 LMGGKNGAGQFCERL
-579 TQAGYGSVQ
+579 TQAGYGNVQ

-600 QIRSGTAEEMGKLEF
+600 QIRSGTAEEMKKLEF
-615 TDLSLMQLEVLGKI
+615 ADLSLMLLEVTDEI
-629 KRGQTEVPNKEKIA
+629 KNVKQLKRFEQEDKRLLPA
-643 DDDNIEITNVEKLKM
+643 DSV
-658 YAQGMVSEKRIQD
+658 GV
-671 VQVTESYKND
+671 
-681 KHKFVLHTNL
+681 F
-691 CQEIPR
+691 PR

-713 CGLLEIL
+713 CGLLEVL

-758 PPEGVREV
+758 PAEGVREV
-766 LADAARE
+766 LVDAVRE
-773 EKAGIAVL
+773 EQAGIAVL

-786 YYDGLGGTETAASSW
+786 YYDGLGGTETSASSW
-801 EIAKITDTPAILL
+801 EIAEITDTPAILV

-820 SLSAAAMASG
+820 SLSAAAIASG
-830 FLHFREDSQI
+830 FLHFREKSHI

-918 VAGMSLEGENKEKE
+918 VAGMLPLRIENKGKE
-932 KTERIERA
+932 KA
-940 EKTRKGSEKIS
+940 ENESMEAESIAKFPACQEQKVTS
-951 PRVRIGVARDEAFCF
+951 RVRIGVARDEAFCF
-966 YYQENFRLLEQMGA
+966 YYQENFHLLEQMGA

-991 KIPEGVNGLLF
+991 TIPDRVDGLLF

-1008 NYARELAEN
+1008 NYARELAKN
-1017 AAMRESV
+1017 AAMRESI

-1059 GVYPFNAYR
+1059 GVYPFDAYR
-1068 TDRLRRFGYVRLL
+1068 TNRLRRFGYVRLL
-1081 TPSGQEIHG
+1081 TSSGQEIHG
-1090 HEFHYWESEEPGTDW
+1090 HEFHYWESEDPGTDW

-1110 TGNRSWRCIHEKGA
+1110 TGNRSWRCIHEKGG

-1134 ASCPE
+1134 ASCPG
-1139 FLRGWLNVCEKY
+1139 FLRKWLDVCAKGSQQEY
-1151 SEDNGDKF
+1151 IN

>member
-25 IPAWVSVASE
+25 IEAWVSVASE
-35 YGEELLREDLLE
+35 YGEELLQEELMESGNAGNPDL
-47 AENVENAEN
+47 
-56 LVQNHDMN
+56 NHN
-64 GREKS
+64 TC
-69 ADREGYL
+69 L
-76 AKKNLKNASVS
+76 AKKNLKTVQASSVI
-87 SAVKVLRGRMDR
+87 KVLRGRMDR
-99 HQMEEF
+99 YQMEEF
-105 IRNQGIQ
+105 IRNQGIH

-118 HPHAKLVSEE
+118 HPHARLVSEE
-128 IQEACRQT
+128 IQEACGRT
-136 GIRLERCLR
+136 GVRLERCLR
-145 AEGEQNRGRDWVEVD
+145 AGGEQNKARDWVEVD
-160 SIQEAVAFLSSVPGV
+160 SIQEAVSFLSSVSGV

-183 ELEALCQIPEYP
+183 ELEVLCQIPDYQ

-204 ISGVLKKCEELG
+204 TSNVLKKCEKLG

-232 MNALFLRQTKAEWLL
+232 MNTLFLRQTKAEWLL

-254 GGFQEKMEAARAN
+254 GGFQEKVEAAREN
-267 GTRVVVIRRPEERG
+267 GTRVVVIRRPEEDG
-281 ISLNEAMKVLKETD
+281 ISLEEAMEVLKKADE
-295 GRTIGEREGIE
+295 GKVGE
-306 SEIAS
+306 
-311 AKSKKNIEGVDGEN
+311 
-325 QEKSNEVENVPAG
+325 
-338 EEERKSGTDTVE
+338 
-350 LEERNKIKPS
+350 L
-360 KTQTVFVTA
+360 
-369 QKLACDTQ
+369 

-418 ERALQDDLLINKEG
+418 ERALQNDLLISKEG
-432 KIENRQK
+432 KAENRQE
-439 SATAV
+439 SAAAV
-444 EKERI
+444 EKER
-449 PGNIRGSYVKCYK
+449 KCYK
-462 AYLPDDVIR
+462 AYLPDDVIQ
-471 IISEHPEWKQAV
+471 IVSKHPEWKKAV

-494 GASKMAERLRE
+494 GASRMAERLRE

-511 VYPGISCISYLAAR
+511 VYPGTSCVSYLAAR

-532 AAIYSAHGRELPVE
+532 AAIYSAHGRELSVD
-546 RVMKHLCDPEEA
+546 RVMKRLCDPEEPA
-558 ANRAFI
+558 KRAFI
-564 LMGGKNGAGQFCKRL
+564 LMGGKNGAGQFCERL
-579 TQAGYGSVQ
+579 TQAGYGNVQ

-600 QIRSGTAEEMGKLEF
+600 QIRSGTAEEMKKLEF
-615 TDLSLMQLEVLGKI
+615 ADLSLILLEVTDEI
-629 KRGQTEVPNKEKIA
+629 KNVKQLKRFEQEDKRLLPA
-643 DDDNIEITNVEKLKM
+643 DSV
-658 YAQGMVSEKRIQD
+658 GV
-671 VQVTESYKND
+671 
-681 KHKFVLHTNL
+681 F
-691 CQEIPR
+691 PR

-713 CGLLEIL
+713 CGLLEVL

-758 PPEGVREV
+758 PAEGVRKV
-766 LADAARE
+766 LVDAVRE
-773 EKAGIAVL
+773 EQAGIAVL

-786 YYDGLGGTETAASSW
+786 YYDGLGGTETSASSW
-801 EIAKITDTPAILL
+801 EIAEITDTPAILV

-830 FLHFREDSQI
+830 FLHFRKKSHI

-918 VAGMSLEGENKEKE
+918 VAGMLPLRIENKEKE
-932 KTERIERA
+932 KA
-940 EKTRKGSEKIS
+940 ENESMEAESIAKFPACQEQKVTS
-951 PRVRIGVARDEAFCF
+951 RVRIGVARDEAFCF

-991 KIPEGVNGLLF
+991 KIPDRVDGLLF

-1008 NYARELAEN
+1008 NYARELAKN
-1017 AAMRESV
+1017 AAMRESI

-1059 GVYPFNAYR
+1059 GVYPFDAYR
-1068 TDRLRRFGYVRLL
+1068 TNRLRRFGYVRLL
-1081 TPSGQEIHG
+1081 TSSGQEIHG
-1090 HEFHYWESEEPGTDW
+1090 HEFHYWESEDPGTDW

-1110 TGNRSWRCIHEKGA
+1110 TGNRSWRCIHEKGG

-1134 ASCPE
+1134 ASCPD
-1139 FLRGWLNVCEKY
+1139 FLRKWLDVCAKGSQQKY
-1151 SEDNGDKF
+1151 IN

>member
-25 IPAWVSVASE
+25 IEAWVSVASE
-35 YGEELLREDLLE
+35 YGEELLQEELMESGNAGNPDL
-47 AENVENAEN
+47 
-56 LVQNHDMN
+56 NHN
-64 GREKS
+64 TC
-69 ADREGYL
+69 L
-76 AKKNLKNASVS
+76 AKKNLKTVQASSVI
-87 SAVKVLRGRMDR
+87 KVLRGRMDR
-99 HQMEEF
+99 YQMEEF
-105 IRNQGIQ
+105 IRNQGIH

-118 HPHAKLVSEE
+118 HPHARLVSEE
-128 IQEACRQT
+128 IQEACGRT
-136 GIRLERCLR
+136 GVRLERCLR
-145 AEGEQNRGRDWVEVD
+145 AEGEQNKARDWVEVD
-160 SIQEAVAFLSSVPGV
+160 SIQEAVSFLSSVSGV

-183 ELEALCQIPEYP
+183 ELEALCQIPDYQ

-204 ISGVLKKCEELG
+204 TSNVLKKCEKLG

-232 MNALFLRQTKAEWLL
+232 MNTLFLRQTKAEWLL

-254 GGFQEKMEAARAN
+254 GGFQEKVEAAREN
-267 GTRVVVIRRPEERG
+267 GTRVVVIRRPKENG
-281 ISLNEAMKVLKETD
+281 ISLEEAMEVLKKADE
-295 GRTIGEREGIE
+295 GKVGE
-306 SEIAS
+306 
-311 AKSKKNIEGVDGEN
+311 
-325 QEKSNEVENVPAG
+325 
-338 EEERKSGTDTVE
+338 
-350 LEERNKIKPS
+350 L
-360 KTQTVFVTA
+360 
-369 QKLACDTQ
+369 

-418 ERALQDDLLINKEG
+418 ERALQNDLLISKEG
-432 KIENRQK
+432 KAENRQE
-439 SATAV
+439 SAAAV
-444 EKERI
+444 EKET
-449 PGNIRGSYVKCYK
+449 KCYK
-462 AYLPDDVIR
+462 AYLPDDVIQ
-471 IISEHPEWKQAV
+471 IVSKHPEWKQAV

-494 GASKMAERLRE
+494 GASRMSERLRE

-511 VYPGISCISYLAAR
+511 VYPGTSCVSYLAAR

-532 AAIYSAHGRELPVE
+532 AAIYSAHGRELSVD
-546 RVMKHLCDPEEA
+546 RVMKRLCDPEEPA
-558 ANRAFI
+558 KRAFI
-564 LMGGKNGAGQFCKRL
+564 LMGGKNGAGQFCERL
-579 TQAGYGSVQ
+579 TQAGYGNVQ

-600 QIRSGTAEEMGKLEF
+600 QIRSGTAEEMKKLEF
-615 TDLSLMQLEVLGKI
+615 ADLSLMLLEVTDEI
-629 KRGQTEVPNKEKIA
+629 KNVKQLKRFEQEDKRLLPA
-643 DDDNIEITNVEKLKM
+643 DSV
-658 YAQGMVSEKRIQD
+658 GV
-671 VQVTESYKND
+671 
-681 KHKFVLHTNL
+681 F
-691 CQEIPR
+691 PR

-713 CGLLEIL
+713 CGLLEVL

-758 PPEGVREV
+758 PAEGVRKV
-766 LADAARE
+766 LVDAVRE
-773 EKAGIAVL
+773 EQAGIAVL

-786 YYDGLGGTETAASSW
+786 YYDGLGGTETSASSW
-801 EIAKITDTPAILL
+801 EIAEITDTPAILV

-820 SLSAAAMASG
+820 SLSVAAMASG
-830 FLHFREDSQI
+830 FLHFRKKSHI

-918 VAGMSLEGENKEKE
+918 VAGMLPLRIENKEKE
-932 KTERIERA
+932 KA
-940 EKTRKGSEKIS
+940 ENESMEAESIAKFPACQEQKVTS
-951 PRVRIGVARDEAFCF
+951 RVRIGVARDEAFCF
-966 YYQENFRLLEQMGA
+966 YYQENFHLLEQMGA

-991 KIPEGVNGLLF
+991 KIPDRVDGLLF

-1008 NYARELAEN
+1008 NYARELAKN
-1017 AAMRESV
+1017 AAMRESI

-1059 GVYPFNAYR
+1059 GVYPFDAYR
-1068 TDRLRRFGYVRLL
+1068 TNRLRRFGYVRLL
-1081 TPSGQEIHG
+1081 TASGQEIHG
-1090 HEFHYWESEEPGTDW
+1090 HEFHYWESEDPGTDW

-1110 TGNRSWRCIHEKGA
+1110 TGNRSWRCIHEKGG

-1134 ASCPE
+1134 ASCPD
-1139 FLRGWLNVCEKY
+1139 FLRKWLDVCAKGSQKKY
-1151 SEDNGDKF
+1151 IK

>member
-25 IPAWVSVASE
+25 IEAWVSVASE
-35 YGEELLREDLLE
+35 YGEELLQEELMESGNAGNPDL
-47 AENVENAEN
+47 
-56 LVQNHDMN
+56 NHN
-64 GREKS
+64 TC
-69 ADREGYL
+69 L
-76 AKKNLKNASVS
+76 AKKSLKNVQASSVI
-87 SAVKVLRGRMDR
+87 KVLRGRMDR
-99 HQMEEF
+99 YQMEEF
-105 IRNQGIQ
+105 IRNQGIH

-118 HPHAKLVSEE
+118 HPHARLVSEE
-128 IQEACRQT
+128 IQEACGRT
-136 GIRLERCLR
+136 GVRLERCLR
-145 AEGEQNRGRDWVEVD
+145 TEGEQNKARDWVEVD
-160 SIQEAVAFLSSVPGV
+160 SIQEAVSFLSSVSGV

-183 ELEALCQIPEYP
+183 ELEALCQIPDYQ

-204 ISGVLKKCEELG
+204 TSNVLKKCEKLG

-232 MNALFLRQTKAEWLL
+232 MNTLFLRQTKAEWLL

-254 GGFQEKMEAARAN
+254 GGFQEKVEAAREN
-267 GTRVVVIRRPEERG
+267 GTRVVVIRRPEEDG
-281 ISLNEAMKVLKETD
+281 ISLEEAMEVLKKADE
-295 GRTIGEREGIE
+295 GNVGE
-306 SEIAS
+306 
-311 AKSKKNIEGVDGEN
+311 
-325 QEKSNEVENVPAG
+325 
-338 EEERKSGTDTVE
+338 
-350 LEERNKIKPS
+350 L
-360 KTQTVFVTA
+360 
-369 QKLACDTQ
+369 

-418 ERALQDDLLINKEG
+418 ERALQNDLLISKEG
-432 KIENRQK
+432 KAENRQE
-439 SATAV
+439 SAAAV
-444 EKERI
+444 EKET
-449 PGNIRGSYVKCYK
+449 KCYK
-462 AYLPDDVIR
+462 AYLPDDVIQ
-471 IISEHPEWKQAV
+471 IVSKHPEWKQAV

-494 GASKMAERLRE
+494 GASRMAERLRE

-511 VYPGISCISYLAAR
+511 VYPGTSCVSYLAAR

-532 AAIYSAHGRELPVE
+532 AAIYSAHGRELSVD
-546 RVMKHLCDPEEA
+546 RVMKRLCDPEEPA
-558 ANRAFI
+558 KRAFI
-564 LMGGKNGAGQFCKRL
+564 LMGGKNGAGQFCERL
-579 TQAGYGSVQ
+579 TQAGYGNVQ

-600 QIRSGTAEEMGKLEF
+600 QIRSGTAEEMKKLEF
-615 TDLSLMQLEVLGKI
+615 ADLSLMLLEVTDEIKNVKQLKRFEQEDKI
-629 KRGQTEVPNKEKIA
+629 LLPA
-643 DDDNIEITNVEKLKM
+643 DSV
-658 YAQGMVSEKRIQD
+658 GV
-671 VQVTESYKND
+671 
-681 KHKFVLHTNL
+681 F
-691 CQEIPR
+691 PR

-713 CGLLEIL
+713 CGLLEVL

-758 PPEGVREV
+758 PTEGVRKV
-766 LADAARE
+766 LVDAVRE
-773 EKAGIAVL
+773 EQAGIAVL

-786 YYDGLGGTETAASSW
+786 YYDGLGGTETSASSW
-801 EIAKITDTPAILL
+801 EIAEITDTPAILV

-830 FLHFREDSQI
+830 FLHFRKKSHI

-907 EKSIAVDRVLE
+907 EKSIAVERVLE
-918 VAGMSLEGENKEKE
+918 VAGMLPLRIENKEKE
-932 KTERIERA
+932 KA
-940 EKTRKGSEKIS
+940 ENESMEAESIAKFPACQEQKVTS
-951 PRVRIGVARDEAFCF
+951 RVRIGVARDEAFCF
-966 YYQENFRLLEQMGA
+966 YYQENLHLLEQMGA

-991 KIPEGVNGLLF
+991 KIPDRVDGLLF

-1008 NYARELAEN
+1008 NYARELAKN
-1017 AAMRESV
+1017 AAMRESI

-1059 GVYPFNAYR
+1059 GVYPFDAYR
-1068 TDRLRRFGYVRLL
+1068 TNRLRRFGYVRLL
-1081 TPSGQEIHG
+1081 TSSGQEIHG
-1090 HEFHYWESEEPGTDW
+1090 HEFHYWESEDPGTDW

-1110 TGNRSWRCIHEKGA
+1110 TGNRSWRCIHEKGG

-1134 ASCPE
+1134 ASCPD
-1139 FLRGWLNVCEKY
+1139 FLRKWLDVCAKGSQKKY
-1151 SEDNGDKF
+1151 IN

>member
-25 IPAWVSVASE
+25 IEAWVSVASE
-35 YGEELLREDLLE
+35 YGEELLQEELMESGNAGNPDL
-47 AENVENAEN
+47 
-56 LVQNHDMN
+56 NHN
-64 GREKS
+64 TC
-69 ADREGYL
+69 L
-76 AKKNLKNASVS
+76 AKKNLKTVQASSVI
-87 SAVKVLRGRMDR
+87 KVLRGRMDR
-99 HQMEEF
+99 YQMEEF
-105 IRNQGIQ
+105 IRNQGIH

-118 HPHAKLVSEE
+118 HPHARLVSEE
-128 IQEACRQT
+128 IQEACGRT
-136 GIRLERCLR
+136 GVRLERCLR
-145 AEGEQNRGRDWVEVD
+145 AEGEQNKARDWVEVD
-160 SIQEAVAFLSSVPGV
+160 SIQEAVSFLSSVSGV

-183 ELEALCQIPEYP
+183 ELEVLCQIPDYQ

-204 ISGVLKKCEELG
+204 TSNVLKKCEKLG

-232 MNALFLRQTKAEWLL
+232 MNTLFLRQTKAEWLL

-254 GGFQEKMEAARAN
+254 GGFQEKVEAAREN
-267 GTRVVVIRRPEERG
+267 GTRVVVIRRPEENG
-281 ISLNEAMKVLKETD
+281 ISLEEAMEVLKKADE
-295 GRTIGEREGIE
+295 GKVGE
-306 SEIAS
+306 
-311 AKSKKNIEGVDGEN
+311 
-325 QEKSNEVENVPAG
+325 
-338 EEERKSGTDTVE
+338 
-350 LEERNKIKPS
+350 L
-360 KTQTVFVTA
+360 
-369 QKLACDTQ
+369 

-397 VLRAIRESDALI
+397 VLRSIRESDALI

-418 ERALQDDLLINKEG
+418 ERALQNDLLISKEG
-432 KIENRQK
+432 KAENRQE
-439 SATAV
+439 SVAAV
-444 EKERI
+444 EKER
-449 PGNIRGSYVKCYK
+449 KCYK
-462 AYLPDDVIR
+462 AYLPDDVIQ
-471 IISEHPEWKQAV
+471 IVSKHPEWKQAV

-494 GASKMAERLRE
+494 GASRMAERLRE

-511 VYPGISCISYLAAR
+511 VYPGTSCVTYLAAR

-532 AAIYSAHGRELPVE
+532 AAIYSAHGRELSVD
-546 RVMKHLCDPEEA
+546 RVMKRLCDPEEPA
-558 ANRAFI
+558 KRAFI
-564 LMGGKNGAGQFCKRL
+564 LMGGKNGAGQFCERL
-579 TQAGYGSVQ
+579 TQAGYGNVQ
-588 VTVGENLSYPEE
+588 VTVGESLSYPEE
-600 QIRSGTAEEMGKLEF
+600 QIRSGTAEEMKKLEF
-615 TDLSLMQLEVLGKI
+615 ADLSLILLEVTDEI
-629 KRGQTEVPNKEKIA
+629 KNVKQLKRFEQEDKRLLPA
-643 DDDNIEITNVEKLKM
+643 DSV
-658 YAQGMVSEKRIQD
+658 GV
-671 VQVTESYKND
+671 
-681 KHKFVLHTNL
+681 F
-691 CQEIPR
+691 PR

-758 PPEGVREV
+758 PTEGVRKV
-766 LADAARE
+766 LVDAVRE
-773 EKAGIAVL
+773 EQAGIAVL

-786 YYDGLGGTETAASSW
+786 YYDGLGGTETSASSW
-801 EIAKITDTPAILL
+801 EIAEITDTPAILV

-830 FLHFREDSQI
+830 FLHFRKKSHI

-907 EKSIAVDRVLE
+907 EKSIAVERVLE
-918 VAGMSLEGENKEKE
+918 VAGMLPLRIENKEKE
-932 KTERIERA
+932 KA
-940 EKTRKGSEKIS
+940 ENESMEAESIAKFPACQEQKVTS
-951 PRVRIGVARDEAFCF
+951 RVRIGVARDEAFCF
-966 YYQENFRLLEQMGA
+966 YYQENFHLLEQMGA

-991 KIPEGVNGLLF
+991 KIPDRVDGLLF

-1008 NYARELAEN
+1008 NYARELAKN
-1017 AAMRESV
+1017 AAMRESI

-1059 GVYPFNAYR
+1059 GVYPFDAYR
-1068 TDRLRRFGYVRLL
+1068 TNRLRRFGYVRLL
-1081 TPSGQEIHG
+1081 TASGQEIHG
-1090 HEFHYWESEEPGTDW
+1090 HEFHYWESEDPGTDW

-1110 TGNRSWRCIHEKGA
+1110 TGNRSWRCIHEKGG

-1134 ASCPE
+1134 ASCPD
-1139 FLRGWLNVCEKY
+1139 FLRKWLDVCAKGRQQKY
-1151 SEDNGDKF
+1151 IN

>member
-25 IPAWVSVASE
+25 IEAWVSVASE
-35 YGEELLREDLLE
+35 YGEELLQEELMESGNAGNPDL
-47 AENVENAEN
+47 
-56 LVQNHDMN
+56 NHN
-64 GREKS
+64 TC
-69 ADREGYL
+69 L
-76 AKKNLKNASVS
+76 AKKNLKTVQASSVI
-87 SAVKVLRGRMDR
+87 KVLRGRMDR
-99 HQMEEF
+99 YQMEEF
-105 IRNQGIQ
+105 IRNQGIH

-118 HPHAKLVSEE
+118 HPHARLVSEE
-128 IQEACRQT
+128 IQEACGRT
-136 GIRLERCLR
+136 GVRLERCLR
-145 AEGEQNRGRDWVEVD
+145 AEGEQNKARDWVEVD
-160 SIQEAVAFLSSVPGV
+160 SIQEAVSFLSSVSGV

-183 ELEALCQIPEYP
+183 ELEALCQIPDYQ

-204 ISGVLKKCEELG
+204 TSNVLKKCEKLG

-232 MNALFLRQTKAEWLL
+232 MNTLFLRQTKAEWLL

-254 GGFQEKMEAARAN
+254 GGFQEKVEAAREN
-267 GTRVVVIRRPEERG
+267 GTRVVVIRRPEEDG
-281 ISLNEAMKVLKETD
+281 ISLEEAMEVLKKADE
-295 GRTIGEREGIE
+295 GNVGE
-306 SEIAS
+306 
-311 AKSKKNIEGVDGEN
+311 
-325 QEKSNEVENVPAG
+325 
-338 EEERKSGTDTVE
+338 
-350 LEERNKIKPS
+350 L
-360 KTQTVFVTA
+360 
-369 QKLACDTQ
+369 

-418 ERALQDDLLINKEG
+418 ERALQNDLLISKEG
-432 KIENRQK
+432 KAENRQE
-439 SATAV
+439 SAAAV
-444 EKERI
+444 EKERK
-449 PGNIRGSYVKCYK
+449 YYK
-462 AYLPDDVIR
+462 AYLPDDVIQ
-471 IISEHPEWKQAV
+471 IVSKHPEWKQAV

-494 GASKMAERLRE
+494 GASRMAERLRE

-511 VYPGISCISYLAAR
+511 VYPGTSCVTYLAAR

-532 AAIYSAHGRELPVE
+532 AAIYSAHGRELSVD
-546 RVMKHLCDPEEA
+546 RVMKRLCDPEEPA
-558 ANRAFI
+558 KRAFI
-564 LMGGKNGAGQFCKRL
+564 LMGGKNGAGQFCERL
-579 TQAGYGSVQ
+579 TQAGYGNVQ

-600 QIRSGTAEEMGKLEF
+600 QIRSGTAEEMKKLEF
-615 TDLSLMQLEVLGKI
+615 ADLSLILLEVTDEI
-629 KRGQTEVPNKEKIA
+629 KNVKQLKRFEQEDKRLLSA
-643 DDDNIEITNVEKLKM
+643 DSV
-658 YAQGMVSEKRIQD
+658 GVFP
-671 VQVTESYKND
+671 
-681 KHKFVLHTNL
+681 H
-691 CQEIPR
+691 

-758 PPEGVREV
+758 PAEGVREV
-766 LADAARE
+766 LVDAVRE
-773 EKAGIAVL
+773 EQAGIAVL

-786 YYDGLGGTETAASSW
+786 YYDGLGGTETSASSW
-801 EIAKITDTPAILL
+801 EIAEITDTPAILV

-830 FLHFREDSQI
+830 FLHFRKKSHI

-907 EKSIAVDRVLE
+907 EKSIAVERVLE
-918 VAGMSLEGENKEKE
+918 VAGMLPLRIENKEKE
-932 KTERIERA
+932 KA
-940 EKTRKGSEKIS
+940 ENESMEAESIAKFPACQEQKVTS
-951 PRVRIGVARDEAFCF
+951 RVRIGVARDEAFCF
-966 YYQENFRLLEQMGA
+966 YYQENFHLLEQMGA

-991 KIPEGVNGLLF
+991 KIPDRVDGLLF

-1008 NYARELAEN
+1008 NYARELAKN
-1017 AAMRESV
+1017 AAMRESI

-1059 GVYPFNAYR
+1059 GVYPFDAYR
-1068 TDRLRRFGYVRLL
+1068 TNRLRRFGYVRLL
-1081 TPSGQEIHG
+1081 TSSGQEIHG
-1090 HEFHYWESEEPGTDW
+1090 HEFHYWESEDPGTDW

-1110 TGNRSWRCIHEKGA
+1110 TGNRSWRCIHEKGG

-1134 ASCPE
+1134 ASCPD
-1139 FLRGWLNVCEKY
+1139 FLRKWLDVCAKGSQQKY
-1151 SEDNGDKF
+1151 IN

>member
-25 IPAWVSVASE
+25 IEAWVSVASE
-35 YGEELLREDLLE
+35 YGEELLQEELMESGNAGNPDL
-47 AENVENAEN
+47 
-56 LVQNHDMN
+56 NHN
-64 GREKS
+64 TC
-69 ADREGYL
+69 L
-76 AKKNLKNASVS
+76 AKKNLKTVQASSVI
-87 SAVKVLRGRMDR
+87 KVLRGRMDR
-99 HQMEEF
+99 YQMEEF
-105 IRNQGIQ
+105 IRNQGIH

-118 HPHAKLVSEE
+118 HPHARLVSEE
-128 IQEACRQT
+128 IQEACGRT
-136 GIRLERCLR
+136 GVRLERCLR
-145 AEGEQNRGRDWVEVD
+145 AEGEQNKARDWVEVD
-160 SIQEAVAFLSSVPGV
+160 SIQEAVSFLSSVSGV

-183 ELEALCQIPEYP
+183 ELEALCQIPDYQ

-204 ISGVLKKCEELG
+204 TSNVLKKCEKLG

-232 MNALFLRQTKAEWLL
+232 MNTLFLRQTKAEWLL

-254 GGFQEKMEAARAN
+254 GGFQEKVEAAREN
-267 GTRVVVIRRPEERG
+267 GTRVVVIRRPEEDG
-281 ISLNEAMKVLKETD
+281 ISLEEAMEVLKKADE
-295 GRTIGEREGIE
+295 GNVGE
-306 SEIAS
+306 
-311 AKSKKNIEGVDGEN
+311 
-325 QEKSNEVENVPAG
+325 
-338 EEERKSGTDTVE
+338 
-350 LEERNKIKPS
+350 L
-360 KTQTVFVTA
+360 
-369 QKLACDTQ
+369 

-418 ERALQDDLLINKEG
+418 ERALQNDLLISKEG
-432 KIENRQK
+432 KAENRQE
-439 SATAV
+439 SAAAV
-444 EKERI
+444 EKER
-449 PGNIRGSYVKCYK
+449 KCYK
-462 AYLPDDVIR
+462 AYLPDDVIQ
-471 IISEHPEWKQAV
+471 IVSEHPEWKQAV

-494 GASKMAERLRE
+494 GASRMAERLRE

-511 VYPGISCISYLAAR
+511 VYPGTSCVSYLAAR

-532 AAIYSAHGRELPVE
+532 AAIYSAHGRELSVD
-546 RVMKHLCDPEEA
+546 RVMKRLCDPEEPA
-558 ANRAFI
+558 KRAFI
-564 LMGGKNGAGQFCKRL
+564 LMGGKNGAGQFCERL
-579 TQAGYGSVQ
+579 TQAGYGNVQ

-600 QIRSGTAEEMGKLEF
+600 QIRSGTAEEMKKLEF
-615 TDLSLMQLEVLGKI
+615 ADLSLMLLEVTDEI
-629 KRGQTEVPNKEKIA
+629 KNVKQLKRFEQEDKRLLPA
-643 DDDNIEITNVEKLKM
+643 DSV
-658 YAQGMVSEKRIQD
+658 GV
-671 VQVTESYKND
+671 
-681 KHKFVLHTNL
+681 F
-691 CQEIPR
+691 PR

-713 CGLLEIL
+713 CGLLEVL

-758 PPEGVREV
+758 PAEGVREV
-766 LADAARE
+766 LVDAVRE
-773 EKAGIAVL
+773 EQAGIAVL

-786 YYDGLGGTETAASSW
+786 YYDGLGGTETSASSW
-801 EIAKITDTPAILL
+801 EIAEITDTPAILV

-830 FLHFREDSQI
+830 FLHFREKSHI

-871 LPESEEYRMESRHL
+871 LPESEEYHMESRHL

-907 EKSIAVDRVLE
+907 EKSIAVERVLE
-918 VAGMSLEGENKEKE
+918 VAGMLPLRIENKEKE
-932 KTERIERA
+932 KA
-940 EKTRKGSEKIS
+940 ENESMEAESIAKFPACQEQKVTS
-951 PRVRIGVARDEAFCF
+951 RVRIGVARDEAFCF

-991 KIPEGVNGLLF
+991 KIPDRVDGLLF

-1008 NYARELAEN
+1008 NYARELAKN
-1017 AAMRESV
+1017 AAMRESI

-1059 GVYPFNAYR
+1059 GVYPFDAYR
-1068 TDRLRRFGYVRLL
+1068 TNRLRRFGYVRLL
-1081 TPSGQEIHG
+1081 TSSGQEIHG
-1090 HEFHYWESEEPGTDW
+1090 HEFHYWESEDPGTDW

-1110 TGNRSWRCIHEKGA
+1110 TGNRSWRCIHEKGG

-1134 ASCPE
+1134 ASCPD
-1139 FLRGWLNVCEKY
+1139 FLRKWLDVCAKGSQKKY
-1151 SEDNGDKF
+1151 IN

>member
-25 IPAWVSVASE
+25 IEAWVSVASE
-35 YGEELLREDLLE
+35 YGEELLQEELMESGNAGNPDL
-47 AENVENAEN
+47 
-56 LVQNHDMN
+56 NHN
-64 GREKS
+64 TKESGQC
-69 ADREGYL
+69 ADKEICF
-76 AKKNLKNASVS
+76 AKKSLKNVQASSVI
-87 SAVKVLRGRMDR
+87 KVLRGRMDR
-99 HQMEEF
+99 YQMEEF
-105 IRNQGIQ
+105 IRNQGIH

-118 HPHAKLVSEE
+118 HPHARLVSEE
-128 IQEACRQT
+128 IQEACGRT
-136 GIRLERCLR
+136 GVRLERCLR
-145 AEGEQNRGRDWVEVD
+145 AEGEQKKARDWVEVD
-160 SIQEAVAFLSSVPGV
+160 SIQEAVSFLSSVSGV

-183 ELEALCQIPEYP
+183 ELEALCQIPDYQ

-204 ISGVLKKCEELG
+204 TSNVLKKCEKLG

-232 MNALFLRQTKAEWLL
+232 MNTLFLRQTKAEWLL

-254 GGFQEKMEAARAN
+254 GGFQEKVEAAREN
-267 GTRVVVIRRPEERG
+267 GTRVVVIRRPEEDG
-281 ISLNEAMKVLKETD
+281 ISLEEAMEVLKKADE
-295 GRTIGEREGIE
+295 GNVGEREGRGGEDIE
-306 SEIAS
+306 REIAS
-311 AKSKKNIEGVDGEN
+311 AKRKKNIEGVDGEN
-325 QEKSNEVENVPAG
+325 QRKSNAA
-338 EEERKSGTDTVE
+338 E
-350 LEERNKIKPS
+350 L
-360 KTQTVFVTA
+360 
-369 QKLACDTQ
+369 

-418 ERALQDDLLINKEG
+418 ERALQNDLLISKEG
-432 KIENRQK
+432 KAENRQE
-439 SATAV
+439 SAAAV
-444 EKERI
+444 EKER
-449 PGNIRGSYVKCYK
+449 KCYK
-462 AYLPDDVIR
+462 AYLPDDVIQ
-471 IISEHPEWKQAV
+471 IVSEHPEWKQAV

-494 GASKMAERLRE
+494 GASRMAERLRE

-511 VYPGISCISYLAAR
+511 VYPGTSCVSYLAAR

-532 AAIYSAHGRELPVE
+532 AAIYSAHGRELSVD
-546 RVMKHLCDPEEA
+546 RVMKRLCDPEEPA
-558 ANRAFI
+558 KRAFI
-564 LMGGKNGAGQFCKRL
+564 LMGGKNGAGQFCERL
-579 TQAGYGSVQ
+579 TQAGYGNVQ

-600 QIRSGTAEEMGKLEF
+600 QIRSGTAEEMKKLEF
-615 TDLSLMQLEVLGKI
+615 ADLSLMLLEVTDEI
-629 KRGQTEVPNKEKIA
+629 KNVKQLKRFEQEDKRLLPA
-643 DDDNIEITNVEKLKM
+643 DSV
-658 YAQGMVSEKRIQD
+658 GV
-671 VQVTESYKND
+671 
-681 KHKFVLHTNL
+681 F
-691 CQEIPR
+691 PR

-713 CGLLEIL
+713 CGLLEVL

-758 PPEGVREV
+758 PAEGVREV
-766 LADAARE
+766 LVDVVRE
-773 EKAGIAVL
+773 EQAGIAVL

-786 YYDGLGGTETAASSW
+786 YYDGLGGTETSASSW
-801 EIAKITDTPAILL
+801 EIAEITDTPAILV

-830 FLHFREDSQI
+830 FLHFREKSHI

-863 SGLPVLGY
+863 SRLPVLGY
-871 LPESEEYRMESRHL
+871 LPESEEYHMESRHL

-907 EKSIAVDRVLE
+907 EKSIAVERVLE
-918 VAGMSLEGENKEKE
+918 VAGMLPLRIENKEKE
-932 KTERIERA
+932 KA
-940 EKTRKGSEKIS
+940 ENESMEAESIAKFPACQEQKVTS
-951 PRVRIGVARDEAFCF
+951 RVRIGVARDEAFCF

-991 KIPEGVNGLLF
+991 KIPDRVDGLLF

-1008 NYARELAEN
+1008 NYARELAKN
-1017 AAMRESV
+1017 AAMRESI

-1059 GVYPFNAYR
+1059 GVYPFDAYR
-1068 TDRLRRFGYVRLL
+1068 TNRLRRFGYVRLL
-1081 TPSGQEIHG
+1081 TSSGQEIHG
-1090 HEFHYWESEEPGTDW
+1090 HEFHYWESEDPGTDW

-1110 TGNRSWRCIHEKGA
+1110 TGNRSWRCIHEKGG

-1134 ASCPE
+1134 ASCPD
-1139 FLRGWLNVCEKY
+1139 FLRKWLDVCAKGSQKKY
-1151 SEDNGDKF
+1151 IN

>member
-25 IPAWVSVASE
+25 IEAWVSVASE
-35 YGEELLREDLLE
+35 YGEELLQEELMESGNAGNPDL
-47 AENVENAEN
+47 
-56 LVQNHDMN
+56 NHN
-64 GREKS
+64 TC
-69 ADREGYL
+69 L
-76 AKKNLKNASVS
+76 AKKNLKTVQASSVI
-87 SAVKVLRGRMDR
+87 KVLRGRMDR
-99 HQMEEF
+99 YQMEEF
-105 IRNQGIQ
+105 IRNQGIH

-118 HPHAKLVSEE
+118 HPHARLVSEE
-128 IQEACRQT
+128 IQEACGRT
-136 GIRLERCLR
+136 GVRLERCLR
-145 AEGEQNRGRDWVEVD
+145 AEGEQNKARDWVEVD
-160 SIQEAVAFLSSVPGV
+160 SIQEAVSFLSSVSGV

-183 ELEALCQIPEYP
+183 ELEVLCQIPDYQ
-195 KRVYARVLP
+195 KRVYVRVLP
-204 ISGVLKKCEELG
+204 TSNVLKKCEKLG

-232 MNALFLRQTKAEWLL
+232 INTLFLRQTKAEWLL

-254 GGFQEKMEAARAN
+254 GGFQEKVEAAREN
-267 GTRVVVIRRPEERG
+267 GTRVVVIRRPEEDG
-281 ISLNEAMKVLKETD
+281 ISLEEAMEVLKKADE
-295 GRTIGEREGIE
+295 GKVGE
-306 SEIAS
+306 
-311 AKSKKNIEGVDGEN
+311 
-325 QEKSNEVENVPAG
+325 
-338 EEERKSGTDTVE
+338 
-350 LEERNKIKPS
+350 L
-360 KTQTVFVTA
+360 
-369 QKLACDTQ
+369 

-418 ERALQDDLLINKEG
+418 ERALQNDLLISKEG
-432 KIENRQK
+432 KAENRQE
-439 SATAV
+439 SAAAV
-444 EKERI
+444 EKER
-449 PGNIRGSYVKCYK
+449 KCYK
-462 AYLPDDVIR
+462 AYLPDDVIQ
-471 IISEHPEWKQAV
+471 IVSKHPEWKQAV

-494 GASKMAERLRE
+494 GASRMAERLRE

-511 VYPGISCISYLAAR
+511 VYPGTSCVSYLAAR

-532 AAIYSAHGRELPVE
+532 AAIYSAHGRELSVD
-546 RVMKHLCDPEEA
+546 RVMKRLCDPEEPA
-558 ANRAFI
+558 KRAFI
-564 LMGGKNGAGQFCKRL
+564 LMGGKNGAGQFCERL
-579 TQAGYGSVQ
+579 TQAGYGNVQ
-588 VTVGENLSYPEE
+588 VTVGESLSYPEE
-600 QIRSGTAEEMGKLEF
+600 QIRSGTAEEMKKLEF
-615 TDLSLMQLEVLGKI
+615 ADLSLMLLEVTDEI
-629 KRGQTEVPNKEKIA
+629 KNVKQLKRFEQEDKRLLPA
-643 DDDNIEITNVEKLKM
+643 DSV
-658 YAQGMVSEKRIQD
+658 GV
-671 VQVTESYKND
+671 
-681 KHKFVLHTNL
+681 F
-691 CQEIPR
+691 PR

-747 IPGRNLDSFFL
+747 IPGRNLDSFFM
-758 PPEGVREV
+758 PAEGVRKV
-766 LADAARE
+766 LVDAVRE
-773 EKAGIAVL
+773 EQAGIAVL

-786 YYDGLGGTETAASSW
+786 YYDGLGGTETSASSW
-801 EIAKITDTPAILL
+801 EIAEITDTPAILV

-830 FLHFREDSQI
+830 FLHFRKKSHI

-918 VAGMSLEGENKEKE
+918 VAGMLPLRIENKEKE
-932 KTERIERA
+932 KA
-940 EKTRKGSEKIS
+940 ENESMEAESIAKFPACQEQKVTS
-951 PRVRIGVARDEAFCF
+951 RVRIGVARDEAFCF

-991 KIPEGVNGLLF
+991 KIPDRVDGLLF

-1008 NYARELAEN
+1008 NYARELAKN
-1017 AAMRESV
+1017 AAMRESI

-1059 GVYPFNAYR
+1059 GVYPFDAYR
-1068 TDRLRRFGYVRLL
+1068 TNRLRRFGYVRLL
-1081 TPSGQEIHG
+1081 TSSGQEIHG
-1090 HEFHYWESEEPGTDW
+1090 HEFHYWESEDTGTDW

-1110 TGNRSWRCIHEKGA
+1110 TGNRSWRCIHEKGG

-1134 ASCPE
+1134 ASCPD
-1139 FLRGWLNVCEKY
+1139 FLRKWLDECAKGSQQKY
-1151 SEDNGDKF
+1151 TN

>member
-25 IPAWVSVASE
+25 IEAWVSVASE
-35 YGEELLREDLLE
+35 YGEELLQEELMESGNAGNPDL
-47 AENVENAEN
+47 
-56 LVQNHDMN
+56 NHN
-64 GREKS
+64 TKESGQC
-69 ADREGYL
+69 ADKEICF
-76 AKKNLKNASVS
+76 AKKSLKNVHASSVI
-87 SAVKVLRGRMDR
+87 KVLRGRMDR
-99 HQMEEF
+99 YQMEEF
-105 IRNQGIQ
+105 IRNQGIH

-118 HPHAKLVSEE
+118 HPHARLVSEE
-128 IQEACRQT
+128 IQEACGRT
-136 GIRLERCLR
+136 GVRLERCLR
-145 AEGEQNRGRDWVEVD
+145 AEGEQNKARDWVEVD
-160 SIQEAVAFLSSVPGV
+160 SIQEAVSFLSSVSGV

-183 ELEALCQIPEYP
+183 ELEALCQIPDYQ

-204 ISGVLKKCEELG
+204 TSNVLKKCEKLG

-232 MNALFLRQTKAEWLL
+232 MNTLFLRQTKAEWLL

-254 GGFQEKMEAARAN
+254 GGFQEKVEAAREN
-267 GTRVVVIRRPEERG
+267 GTRVVVIRRPEEDG
-281 ISLNEAMKVLKETD
+281 ISLEEAMEVLKKADE
-295 GRTIGEREGIE
+295 GNAGEREGRGGEDIE
-306 SEIAS
+306 REIAS
-311 AKSKKNIEGVDGEN
+311 AKRKKNIEGVDGEN
-325 QEKSNEVENVPAG
+325 QRKSNVA
-338 EEERKSGTDTVE
+338 E
-350 LEERNKIKPS
+350 L
-360 KTQTVFVTA
+360 
-369 QKLACDTQ
+369 

-418 ERALQDDLLINKEG
+418 ERALQNDLLISKEG
-432 KIENRQK
+432 KAENRQE
-439 SATAV
+439 SAAAV
-444 EKERI
+444 EKET
-449 PGNIRGSYVKCYK
+449 KCYK
-462 AYLPDDVIR
+462 AYLPDDVIQ
-471 IISEHPEWKQAV
+471 IVSKHPEWKQAV

-494 GASKMAERLRE
+494 GASRMAERLRE

-511 VYPGISCISYLAAR
+511 VYPGTSCVSYLAAR

-532 AAIYSAHGRELPVE
+532 AAIYSAHGRELSVD
-546 RVMKHLCDPEEA
+546 RVMKRLCDPEEPA
-558 ANRAFI
+558 KRAFI
-564 LMGGKNGAGQFCKRL
+564 LMGGKNGAGQFCEHL
-579 TQAGYGSVQ
+579 TQAGYGNVQ

-600 QIRSGTAEEMGKLEF
+600 QIRSGTAEEMKKLEF
-615 TDLSLMQLEVLGKI
+615 ADLSLMLLEVTDEI
-629 KRGQTEVPNKEKIA
+629 KNVKQLKRFEQEDKRLLPA
-643 DDDNIEITNVEKLKM
+643 DSV
-658 YAQGMVSEKRIQD
+658 GV
-671 VQVTESYKND
+671 
-681 KHKFVLHTNL
+681 F
-691 CQEIPR
+691 PR

-713 CGLLEIL
+713 CGLLEVL

-758 PPEGVREV
+758 PAEGVREV
-766 LADAARE
+766 LVDAVRE
-773 EKAGIAVL
+773 EQAGIAVL

-786 YYDGLGGTETAASSW
+786 YYDGLGGTETSASSW
-801 EIAKITDTPAILL
+801 EIAEITDTPAILV

-830 FLHFREDSQI
+830 FLHFREKSHI

-871 LPESEEYRMESRHL
+871 LPESEEYHMESRHL

-907 EKSIAVDRVLE
+907 EKSIAVERVLE
-918 VAGMSLEGENKEKE
+918 VAGMLPLRIENKEKE
-932 KTERIERA
+932 KA
-940 EKTRKGSEKIS
+940 ENESMEAESIAKFPACQEQKVTS
-951 PRVRIGVARDEAFCF
+951 RVRIGVARDEAFCF

-991 KIPEGVNGLLF
+991 KIPDRVDGLLF

-1008 NYARELAEN
+1008 NYARELAKN
-1017 AAMRESV
+1017 AAMRESI

-1059 GVYPFNAYR
+1059 GVYPFDAYR
-1068 TDRLRRFGYVRLL
+1068 TNRLRRFGYVRLL
-1081 TPSGQEIHG
+1081 TSSGQEIHG
-1090 HEFHYWESEEPGTDW
+1090 HEFHYWESEDPGTDW

-1110 TGNRSWRCIHEKGA
+1110 TGNRSWRCIHEKGG

-1134 ASCPE
+1134 ASCPD
-1139 FLRGWLNVCEKY
+1139 FLRKWLDVCAKGSQKKY
-1151 SEDNGDKF
+1151 IN

>member
-25 IPAWVSVASE
+25 IEAWVSVASE
-35 YGEELLREDLLE
+35 YGEELLQEELMESGNAGNQDL
-47 AENVENAEN
+47 
-56 LVQNHDMN
+56 NHN
-64 GREKS
+64 TC
-69 ADREGYL
+69 L
-76 AKKNLKNASVS
+76 AKKNLKTVQASSVI
-87 SAVKVLRGRMDR
+87 KVLRGRMDR
-99 HQMEEF
+99 YQMEEF
-105 IRNQGIQ
+105 IRNQGIH

-118 HPHAKLVSEE
+118 HPHARLVSEE
-128 IQEACRQT
+128 IQEACGRT
-136 GIRLERCLR
+136 GVRLERCLR
-145 AEGEQNRGRDWVEVD
+145 AEGEQKKARDWVEVD
-160 SIQEAVAFLSSVPGV
+160 SIQEAVSFLSSVSGV

-183 ELEALCQIPEYP
+183 ELEVLCQIPDYQ

-204 ISGVLKKCEELG
+204 TSNVLKKCEKLG

-232 MNALFLRQTKAEWLL
+232 INTLFLRQTKAEWLL

-254 GGFQEKMEAARAN
+254 GGFQEKVEAAREN
-267 GTRVVVIRRPEERG
+267 GTRVVVIRRPEEDG
-281 ISLNEAMKVLKETD
+281 ISLEEAMEVLKKADE
-295 GRTIGEREGIE
+295 GKVGE
-306 SEIAS
+306 
-311 AKSKKNIEGVDGEN
+311 
-325 QEKSNEVENVPAG
+325 
-338 EEERKSGTDTVE
+338 
-350 LEERNKIKPS
+350 L
-360 KTQTVFVTA
+360 
-369 QKLACDTQ
+369 

-418 ERALQDDLLINKEG
+418 EGALQNDLLISKEG
-432 KIENRQK
+432 KAENRQE
-439 SATAV
+439 SAAAV
-444 EKERI
+444 EKET
-449 PGNIRGSYVKCYK
+449 KCYK
-462 AYLPDDVIR
+462 AYLPDDVIQ
-471 IISEHPEWKQAV
+471 IVSKHPEWKQAV

-494 GASKMAERLRE
+494 GASRMAERLRE

-511 VYPGISCISYLAAR
+511 VYPGTSCVSYLAAR

-532 AAIYSAHGRELPVE
+532 AAIYSAHGRELSVD
-546 RVMKHLCDPEEA
+546 RVMKRLCDPEEPA
-558 ANRAFI
+558 KRAFI
-564 LMGGKNGAGQFCKRL
+564 LMGGKNGAGQFCERL
-579 TQAGYGSVQ
+579 TQAGYGNVQ

-600 QIRSGTAEEMGKLEF
+600 QIRSGTAEEMKKLEF
-615 TDLSLMQLEVLGKI
+615 ADLSLMLLEVTDEI
-629 KRGQTEVPNKEKIA
+629 KNVKQLKRFEQEDKRLLPA
-643 DDDNIEITNVEKLKM
+643 DSV
-658 YAQGMVSEKRIQD
+658 GV
-671 VQVTESYKND
+671 
-681 KHKFVLHTNL
+681 F
-691 CQEIPR
+691 PR

-713 CGLLEIL
+713 CGLLEVL

-758 PPEGVREV
+758 PTEGVRKV
-766 LADAARE
+766 LVDAVRE
-773 EKAGIAVL
+773 EQAGIAVL

-786 YYDGLGGTETAASSW
+786 YYDGLGGTETSASSW
-801 EIAKITDTPAILL
+801 EIAEITDTPAILV

-830 FLHFREDSQI
+830 FLHFRKKSHI

-907 EKSIAVDRVLE
+907 EKSIAVERVLE
-918 VAGMSLEGENKEKE
+918 VAGMLPLRIENKEKE
-932 KTERIERA
+932 KA
-940 EKTRKGSEKIS
+940 ENESMKAESIAKFPACQEQKVTS
-951 PRVRIGVARDEAFCF
+951 RVRIGVARDEAFCF

-991 KIPEGVNGLLF
+991 KIPDRVDGLLF

-1008 NYARELAEN
+1008 NYARELAKN
-1017 AAMRESV
+1017 AAMRENI

-1059 GVYPFNAYR
+1059 GVYPFDAYR
-1068 TDRLRRFGYVRLL
+1068 TNRLRRFGYVRLL
-1081 TPSGQEIHG
+1081 TASGQEIHG
-1090 HEFHYWESEEPGTDW
+1090 HEFHYWESEDPGTDW

-1110 TGNRSWRCIHEKGA
+1110 TGNRSWRCIHEKGG

-1134 ASCPE
+1134 ASCPD
-1139 FLRGWLNVCEKY
+1139 FLRKWLDVCAKGRQQKY
-1151 SEDNGDKF
+1151 IN

>member
-25 IPAWVSVASE
+25 IEAWVSVASE
-35 YGEELLREDLLE
+35 YGEELLQEELMESGNAGNPDL
-47 AENVENAEN
+47 NYNTC
-56 LVQNHDMN
+56 
-64 GREKS
+64 
-69 ADREGYL
+69 L
-76 AKKNLKNASVS
+76 AKKSLKNVQASSVI
-87 SAVKVLRGRMDR
+87 KVLRGRMDR
-99 HQMEEF
+99 YQMEEF
-105 IRNQGIQ
+105 IRNQGIH

-118 HPHAKLVSEE
+118 HPHARLVSEE
-128 IQEACRQT
+128 IQEACGRT
-136 GIRLERCLR
+136 GVRLERCLR
-145 AEGEQNRGRDWVEVD
+145 AEGEQNKARDWVEVD
-160 SIQEAVAFLSSVPGV
+160 SIQEAVSFLSSVSGV

-183 ELEALCQIPEYP
+183 ELEALCQIPDYQ

-204 ISGVLKKCEELG
+204 TSNVLKKCEKLG

-232 MNALFLRQTKAEWLL
+232 MNTLFLRQTKAEWLL

-254 GGFQEKMEAARAN
+254 GGFQEKVEAAREN
-267 GTRVVVIRRPEERG
+267 GTRVVVIRRPEEDG
-281 ISLNEAMKVLKETD
+281 ISLEEAMEVLKKADE
-295 GRTIGEREGIE
+295 GNVGE
-306 SEIAS
+306 
-311 AKSKKNIEGVDGEN
+311 
-325 QEKSNEVENVPAG
+325 
-338 EEERKSGTDTVE
+338 
-350 LEERNKIKPS
+350 L
-360 KTQTVFVTA
+360 
-369 QKLACDTQ
+369 

-418 ERALQDDLLINKEG
+418 ERALQNDLLISKEG
-432 KIENRQK
+432 KAENRQE
-439 SATAV
+439 SAAAV
-444 EKERI
+444 EKET
-449 PGNIRGSYVKCYK
+449 KCYK
-462 AYLPDDVIR
+462 AYLPDDVIQ
-471 IISEHPEWKQAV
+471 IVSKHPEWKQAV

-494 GASKMAERLRE
+494 GASRMAERLRE

-511 VYPGISCISYLAAR
+511 VYPGTSCVSYLAAR

-532 AAIYSAHGRELPVE
+532 AAIYSAHGRELSVD
-546 RVMKHLCDPEEA
+546 RVMKRLCDPEEPA
-558 ANRAFI
+558 KRAFI
-564 LMGGKNGAGQFCKRL
+564 LMGGKNGAGQFCERL
-579 TQAGYGSVQ
+579 TQAGYGNVQ

-600 QIRSGTAEEMGKLEF
+600 QIRSGTAEEMKKLEF
-615 TDLSLMQLEVLGKI
+615 ADLSLMLLEVTDEI
-629 KRGQTEVPNKEKIA
+629 KNVKQLKRFKQEDKRLLPADSVEV
-643 DDDNIEITNVEKLKM
+643 
-658 YAQGMVSEKRIQD
+658 
-671 VQVTESYKND
+671 
-681 KHKFVLHTNL
+681 F
-691 CQEIPR
+691 PR

-713 CGLLEIL
+713 CGLLEVL

-758 PPEGVREV
+758 PTEGVREV
-766 LADAARE
+766 LVDAVRE
-773 EKAGIAVL
+773 EQAGIAVL

-786 YYDGLGGTETAASSW
+786 YYDGLGGTETSASSW
-801 EIAKITDTPAILL
+801 EIAEITDTPAILV

-830 FLHFREDSQI
+830 FLHFRKKSHI

-907 EKSIAVDRVLE
+907 EKSIAVERVLE
-918 VAGMSLEGENKEKE
+918 VAGMLPLRIENKEKE
-932 KTERIERA
+932 KA
-940 EKTRKGSEKIS
+940 ENESMEAESIAKFPACQEQKVTS
-951 PRVRIGVARDEAFCF
+951 RVRIGVARDEAFCF

-991 KIPEGVNGLLF
+991 KIPDRVDGLLF

-1008 NYARELAEN
+1008 NYARELAKN
-1017 AAMRESV
+1017 AAMRESI

-1059 GVYPFNAYR
+1059 GVYPFDAYR
-1068 TDRLRRFGYVRLL
+1068 TNRLRRFGYVRLM
-1081 TPSGQEIHG
+1081 TSSGQEIHG
-1090 HEFHYWESEEPGTDW
+1090 HEFHYWESEDPGTDW

-1110 TGNRSWRCIHEKGA
+1110 TGNRSWRCIHEKGG

-1134 ASCPE
+1134 ASCPD
-1139 FLRGWLNVCEKY
+1139 FLRKWLDVCAKGSQKKY
-1151 SEDNGDKF
+1151 IN

>member
-25 IPAWVSVASE
+25 IEAWVSVASE
-35 YGEELLREDLLE
+35 YGEELLQEELMESGNAGNPDL
-47 AENVENAEN
+47 
-56 LVQNHDMN
+56 NHN
-64 GREKS
+64 TC
-69 ADREGYL
+69 L
-76 AKKNLKNASVS
+76 AKKNLKTVQASSVI
-87 SAVKVLRGRMDR
+87 KVLRGRMDR
-99 HQMEEF
+99 YQMEEF
-105 IRNQGIQ
+105 IRNQGIH

-118 HPHAKLVSEE
+118 HPHARLVSEE
-128 IQEACRQT
+128 IQEACGRT
-136 GIRLERCLR
+136 GVRLERCLR
-145 AEGEQNRGRDWVEVD
+145 AEGEQNKARDWVEVD
-160 SIQEAVAFLSSVPGV
+160 SIQEAVSFLSSVSGV

-183 ELEALCQIPEYP
+183 ELEVLCQIPDYQ

-204 ISGVLKKCEELG
+204 TSNVLKKCEKLG

-232 MNALFLRQTKAEWLL
+232 MNTLFLRQTKAEWLL

-254 GGFQEKMEAARAN
+254 GGFQEKVEAAREN
-267 GTRVVVIRRPEERG
+267 GTRVVVIRRPEENG
-281 ISLNEAMKVLKETD
+281 ISLEEAMEVLKKADE
-295 GRTIGEREGIE
+295 GKVGE
-306 SEIAS
+306 
-311 AKSKKNIEGVDGEN
+311 
-325 QEKSNEVENVPAG
+325 
-338 EEERKSGTDTVE
+338 
-350 LEERNKIKPS
+350 L
-360 KTQTVFVTA
+360 
-369 QKLACDTQ
+369 

-397 VLRAIRESDALI
+397 VLRSIRESDALI

-418 ERALQDDLLINKEG
+418 ERALQNDLLISKEG
-432 KIENRQK
+432 KAENRQE
-439 SATAV
+439 SVAAV
-444 EKERI
+444 EKER
-449 PGNIRGSYVKCYK
+449 KCYK
-462 AYLPDDVIR
+462 AYLPDDVIQ
-471 IISEHPEWKQAV
+471 IVSKHPEWKQAV

-494 GASKMAERLRE
+494 GASRMAERLRE

-511 VYPGISCISYLAAR
+511 VYPGTSCVTYLAAR

-532 AAIYSAHGRELPVE
+532 AAIYSAHGRELSVD
-546 RVMKHLCDPEEA
+546 RVMKRLCDPEEPA
-558 ANRAFI
+558 KRAFI
-564 LMGGKNGAGQFCKRL
+564 LMGGKNGAGQFCERL
-579 TQAGYGSVQ
+579 TQAGYGNVQ
-588 VTVGENLSYPEE
+588 VTVGESLSYPEE
-600 QIRSGTAEEMGKLEF
+600 QIRSGTAEEMKKLEF
-615 TDLSLMQLEVLGKI
+615 ADLSLILLEVTDEI
-629 KRGQTEVPNKEKIA
+629 KNVKQLKRFEQEDKRLLPA
-643 DDDNIEITNVEKLKM
+643 DSV
-658 YAQGMVSEKRIQD
+658 GV
-671 VQVTESYKND
+671 
-681 KHKFVLHTNL
+681 F
-691 CQEIPR
+691 PR

-713 CGLLEIL
+713 CGLLEVL

-758 PPEGVREV
+758 PTEGVRKV
-766 LADAARE
+766 LVDAVRE
-773 EKAGIAVL
+773 EQAGIAVL

-786 YYDGLGGTETAASSW
+786 YYDGLGGTETSASSW
-801 EIAKITDTPAILL
+801 EIAEITDTPAILV

-830 FLHFREDSQI
+830 FLHFRKKSHI

-907 EKSIAVDRVLE
+907 EKSIAVERVLE
-918 VAGMSLEGENKEKE
+918 VAGMLPLRIENKEKE
-932 KTERIERA
+932 KA
-940 EKTRKGSEKIS
+940 ENESMEAESIAKFPACQEQKVTS
-951 PRVRIGVARDEAFCF
+951 RVRIGVARDEAFCF

-991 KIPEGVNGLLF
+991 KIPDRVDGLLF

-1008 NYARELAEN
+1008 NYARELAKN
-1017 AAMRESV
+1017 AAMRESI

-1059 GVYPFNAYR
+1059 GVYPFDAYR
-1068 TDRLRRFGYVRLL
+1068 TNRLRRFGYVRLL
-1081 TPSGQEIHG
+1081 TSSGQEIHG
-1090 HEFHYWESEEPGTDW
+1090 HEFHYWESEDPGTDW

-1110 TGNRSWRCIHEKGA
+1110 TGNRSWRCIHEKGG

-1134 ASCPE
+1134 ASCPD
-1139 FLRGWLNVCEKY
+1139 FLRKWLDVCAKGSQKKY
-1151 SEDNGDKF
+1151 IN

>member
-25 IPAWVSVASE
+25 IEAWVSVASE
-35 YGEELLREDLLE
+35 YGEELLQEELMESGNAGNPDL
-47 AENVENAEN
+47 
-56 LVQNHDMN
+56 NHN
-64 GREKS
+64 TC
-69 ADREGYL
+69 L
-76 AKKNLKNASVS
+76 AKKNLKTVQASSVI
-87 SAVKVLRGRMDR
+87 KVLRGRMDR
-99 HQMEEF
+99 YQMEEF
-105 IRNQGIQ
+105 IRNQGIH

-118 HPHAKLVSEE
+118 HPHARLVSEE
-128 IQEACRQT
+128 IQEACGRT
-136 GIRLERCLR
+136 GVRLERCLR
-145 AEGEQNRGRDWVEVD
+145 AEGEQNKARDWVEVD
-160 SIQEAVAFLSSVPGV
+160 SIQEAVSFLSSVSGV

-183 ELEALCQIPEYP
+183 ELEVLCQIPDYQ

-204 ISGVLKKCEELG
+204 TSNVLKKCEKLG

-232 MNALFLRQTKAEWLL
+232 MNTLFLRQTKAEWLL

-254 GGFQEKMEAARAN
+254 GGFQEKVEAAREN
-267 GTRVVVIRRPEERG
+267 GTRVVVIRRPEEDG
-281 ISLNEAMKVLKETD
+281 ISLEEAMEVLKKADE
-295 GRTIGEREGIE
+295 GKVGE
-306 SEIAS
+306 
-311 AKSKKNIEGVDGEN
+311 
-325 QEKSNEVENVPAG
+325 
-338 EEERKSGTDTVE
+338 
-350 LEERNKIKPS
+350 L
-360 KTQTVFVTA
+360 
-369 QKLACDTQ
+369 

-418 ERALQDDLLINKEG
+418 ERALQNDLLISKEG
-432 KIENRQK
+432 KAENRQE
-439 SATAV
+439 SAAAV
-444 EKERI
+444 EKET
-449 PGNIRGSYVKCYK
+449 KCYK
-462 AYLPDDVIR
+462 AYLPDDVIQ
-471 IISEHPEWKQAV
+471 IVSKHPEWKQAV

-494 GASKMAERLRE
+494 GASRMAEWLRE

-511 VYPGISCISYLAAR
+511 VYPGTSCVSYLAAR

-532 AAIYSAHGRELPVE
+532 AAIYSAHGRELSVD
-546 RVMKHLCDPEEA
+546 RVMKRLCDPEEPA
-558 ANRAFI
+558 KRAFI
-564 LMGGKNGAGQFCKRL
+564 LMGGKNGAGQFCERL
-579 TQAGYGSVQ
+579 TQAGYGNVQ
-588 VTVGENLSYPEE
+588 VTIGENLSYPEE
-600 QIRSGTAEEMGKLEF
+600 QIRSGTAEEMKKLEF
-615 TDLSLMQLEVLGKI
+615 ADLSLMLLEVTDEI
-629 KRGQTEVPNKEKIA
+629 KNVKQLKRFEQEDKRLLPA
-643 DDDNIEITNVEKLKM
+643 DSV
-658 YAQGMVSEKRIQD
+658 GV
-671 VQVTESYKND
+671 
-681 KHKFVLHTNL
+681 F
-691 CQEIPR
+691 PR

-713 CGLLEIL
+713 CGLLEVL

-758 PPEGVREV
+758 PAEGVRKV
-766 LADAARE
+766 LVDAVRE
-773 EKAGIAVL
+773 EQAGIAVL

-786 YYDGLGGTETAASSW
+786 YYDGLGGTETSASSW
-801 EIAKITDTPAILL
+801 EIAEITDTPAILV

-830 FLHFREDSQI
+830 FLHFRKKSHI

-918 VAGMSLEGENKEKE
+918 VAGMLPLRIENKEKE
-932 KTERIERA
+932 KA
-940 EKTRKGSEKIS
+940 ENESMEAESIAKFPACQEQKVTS
-951 PRVRIGVARDEAFCF
+951 RVRIGVARDEAFCF

-991 KIPEGVNGLLF
+991 KIPDRVDGLLF

-1008 NYARELAEN
+1008 NYARELAKN
-1017 AAMRESV
+1017 AAMRESI

-1059 GVYPFNAYR
+1059 GVYPFDAYR
-1068 TDRLRRFGYVRLL
+1068 TNRLRRFGYVRLL
-1081 TPSGQEIHG
+1081 TSSGQEIHG
-1090 HEFHYWESEEPGTDW
+1090 HEFHYWESEDPGTDW

-1110 TGNRSWRCIHEKGA
+1110 TGNRSWRCIHEKGG

-1134 ASCPE
+1134 ASCPD
-1139 FLRGWLNVCEKY
+1139 FLRKWLDVCAKGSQQKY
-1151 SEDNGDKF
+1151 IN

>member
-25 IPAWVSVASE
+25 IEAWVSVASE
-35 YGEELLREDLLE
+35 YGEELLQEELMESGNAGNPDL
-47 AENVENAEN
+47 
-56 LVQNHDMN
+56 NHN
-64 GREKS
+64 TC
-69 ADREGYL
+69 L
-76 AKKNLKNASVS
+76 AKKNLKTVQASSVI
-87 SAVKVLRGRMDR
+87 KVLRGRMDR
-99 HQMEEF
+99 YQMEEF
-105 IRNQGIQ
+105 IRNQGIH

-118 HPHAKLVSEE
+118 HPHARLVSEE
-128 IQEACRQT
+128 IQEACGRT
-136 GIRLERCLR
+136 GVRLERCLR
-145 AEGEQNRGRDWVEVD
+145 AEGEQNKARDWVEVD
-160 SIQEAVAFLSSVPGV
+160 SIQEAVSFLSSVSGV

-183 ELEALCQIPEYP
+183 ELEALCQIPDYQ

-204 ISGVLKKCEELG
+204 TSNVLKKCEKLG

-232 MNALFLRQTKAEWLL
+232 MNTLFLRQTKAEWLL

-254 GGFQEKMEAARAN
+254 GGFQEKVEAAREN
-267 GTRVVVIRRPEERG
+267 GTRVVVIRRPEEDG
-281 ISLNEAMKVLKETD
+281 ISLEEAMEVLKKADE
-295 GRTIGEREGIE
+295 GNVGE
-306 SEIAS
+306 
-311 AKSKKNIEGVDGEN
+311 
-325 QEKSNEVENVPAG
+325 
-338 EEERKSGTDTVE
+338 
-350 LEERNKIKPS
+350 L
-360 KTQTVFVTA
+360 
-369 QKLACDTQ
+369 

-418 ERALQDDLLINKEG
+418 ERALQNDLLISKEG
-432 KIENRQK
+432 KTENRQE
-439 SATAV
+439 SAAAV
-444 EKERI
+444 EKER
-449 PGNIRGSYVKCYK
+449 KCYK
-462 AYLPDDVIR
+462 AYLPDDVIQ
-471 IISEHPEWKQAV
+471 IVSKHPEWKQAV

-494 GASKMAERLRE
+494 GASRMAERLRE

-511 VYPGISCISYLAAR
+511 VYPGTSCVSYLAAR

-532 AAIYSAHGRELPVE
+532 AAIYSAHGRELSVD
-546 RVMKHLCDPEEA
+546 RVMKRLCDPEEPA
-558 ANRAFI
+558 KRAFI
-564 LMGGKNGAGQFCKRL
+564 LMGGKNGAGQFCERL
-579 TQAGYGSVQ
+579 TQAGYGNVQ

-600 QIRSGTAEEMGKLEF
+600 QIRSGTAEEMKKLEF
-615 TDLSLMQLEVLGKI
+615 ADLSLMLLEVTDEI
-629 KRGQTEVPNKEKIA
+629 KNVKQLKRFEQEDKRLLPA
-643 DDDNIEITNVEKLKM
+643 DSV
-658 YAQGMVSEKRIQD
+658 GV
-671 VQVTESYKND
+671 
-681 KHKFVLHTNL
+681 F
-691 CQEIPR
+691 PR

-758 PPEGVREV
+758 PAEGVREV
-766 LADAARE
+766 LVDAVRE
-773 EKAGIAVL
+773 EQAGIAVL

-786 YYDGLGGTETAASSW
+786 YYDGLGGTETSASSW
-801 EIAKITDTPAILL
+801 EIAGITDTPAILV

-830 FLHFREDSQI
+830 FLHFREKSHI

-907 EKSIAVDRVLE
+907 EKSIAVEQVLE
-918 VAGMSLEGENKEKE
+918 VAGMLPLRIENKEKE
-932 KTERIERA
+932 KA
-940 EKTRKGSEKIS
+940 ENESMEAESIAKFPACQEQKVTS
-951 PRVRIGVARDEAFCF
+951 RVRIGVARDEAFCF

-991 KIPEGVNGLLF
+991 KIPDRVDGLLF

-1008 NYARELAEN
+1008 NYARELAKN
-1017 AAMRESV
+1017 AAMRESI

-1037 CGGFLYLHRTLE
+1037 CGGFLYLHRMLE

-1059 GVYPFNAYR
+1059 GVYPFDAYR
-1068 TDRLRRFGYVRLL
+1068 TNRLRRFGYVRLL
-1081 TPSGQEIHG
+1081 TSSGQEIHG
-1090 HEFHYWESEEPGTDW
+1090 HEFHYWESEDPGTDW

-1110 TGNRSWRCIHEKGA
+1110 TGNRSWRCIHEKGG

-1134 ASCPE
+1134 ASCPD
-1139 FLRGWLNVCEKY
+1139 FLRKWLDVCAKGSQQKY
-1151 SEDNGDKF
+1151 IN

>member
-25 IPAWVSVASE
+25 IEAWVSVASE
-35 YGEELLREDLLE
+35 YGEELLQEELMESGNAGNPDL
-47 AENVENAEN
+47 
-56 LVQNHDMN
+56 NHN
-64 GREKS
+64 TC
-69 ADREGYL
+69 L
-76 AKKNLKNASVS
+76 AKKNLKTVQASSVI
-87 SAVKVLRGRMDR
+87 KVLRGRMDR
-99 HQMEEF
+99 YQMEEF
-105 IRNQGIQ
+105 IRNQGIH

-118 HPHAKLVSEE
+118 HPHARLVSEE
-128 IQEACRQT
+128 IQEACGRT
-136 GIRLERCLR
+136 GVRLERCLR
-145 AEGEQNRGRDWVEVD
+145 AGGEQNKARDWVEVD
-160 SIQEAVAFLSSVPGV
+160 SIQEAVSFLSSVSGV

-183 ELEALCQIPEYP
+183 ELEVLCQIPDYQ

-204 ISGVLKKCEELG
+204 TSNVLKKCEKLG

-232 MNALFLRQTKAEWLL
+232 MNTLFLRQTKAEWLL

-254 GGFQEKMEAARAN
+254 GGFQEKVEAAREN
-267 GTRVVVIRRPEERG
+267 GTRVVVIRRPEEDG
-281 ISLNEAMKVLKETD
+281 ISLEEAMEVLKKADE
-295 GRTIGEREGIE
+295 GKVGE
-306 SEIAS
+306 
-311 AKSKKNIEGVDGEN
+311 
-325 QEKSNEVENVPAG
+325 
-338 EEERKSGTDTVE
+338 
-350 LEERNKIKPS
+350 L
-360 KTQTVFVTA
+360 
-369 QKLACDTQ
+369 

-418 ERALQDDLLINKEG
+418 ERALQNDLLISKEG
-432 KIENRQK
+432 KAENRQE
-439 SATAV
+439 SAAAV
-444 EKERI
+444 EKER
-449 PGNIRGSYVKCYK
+449 KCYK
-462 AYLPDDVIR
+462 AYLPDDVIQ
-471 IISEHPEWKQAV
+471 IVSKHPEWKQAV

-494 GASKMAERLRE
+494 GASRMAERLRE

-511 VYPGISCISYLAAR
+511 VYPGTSCVSYLAAR

-532 AAIYSAHGRELPVE
+532 AAIYSAHGRELSVD
-546 RVMKHLCDPEEA
+546 RVMKRLCDPEEPA
-558 ANRAFI
+558 KRAFI
-564 LMGGKNGAGQFCKRL
+564 LMGGKNGAGQFCERL
-579 TQAGYGSVQ
+579 TQAGYGNVQ

-600 QIRSGTAEEMGKLEF
+600 QIRSGTAEEMKKLEF
-615 TDLSLMQLEVLGKI
+615 ADLSLILLEVTDEI
-629 KRGQTEVPNKEKIA
+629 KNVKQLKRFEQEDKRLLPA
-643 DDDNIEITNVEKLKM
+643 DSV
-658 YAQGMVSEKRIQD
+658 GV
-671 VQVTESYKND
+671 
-681 KHKFVLHTNL
+681 F
-691 CQEIPR
+691 PR

-713 CGLLEIL
+713 CGLLEVL

-747 IPGRNLDSFFL
+747 IPGRNLDSFFM
-758 PPEGVREV
+758 PAEGVRKV
-766 LADAARE
+766 LVDAVRE
-773 EKAGIAVL
+773 EQAGIAVL

-786 YYDGLGGTETAASSW
+786 YYDGLGGTETSASSW
-801 EIAKITDTPAILL
+801 EIAEITDTPAILV

-830 FLHFREDSQI
+830 FLHFRKKSHI

-907 EKSIAVDRVLE
+907 EKSIAVERVLE
-918 VAGMSLEGENKEKE
+918 VAGMLPLRIENKEKE
-932 KTERIERA
+932 KA
-940 EKTRKGSEKIS
+940 ENESMEAESIAKFPACQEQKVTS
-951 PRVRIGVARDEAFCF
+951 RVRIGVARDEAFCF

-991 KIPEGVNGLLF
+991 KIPDRVDGLLF

-1008 NYARELAEN
+1008 NYARELAKN
-1017 AAMRESV
+1017 AAMRESI

-1059 GVYPFNAYR
+1059 GVYPFDAYR
-1068 TDRLRRFGYVRLL
+1068 TNRLRRFGYVRLL
-1081 TPSGQEIHG
+1081 TSSGQEIHG
-1090 HEFHYWESEEPGTDW
+1090 HEFHYWESEDPGTDW

-1110 TGNRSWRCIHEKGA
+1110 TGNRSWRCIHEKGG

-1134 ASCPE
+1134 ASCPD
-1139 FLRGWLNVCEKY
+1139 FLRKWLDVCAKGSQQKY
-1151 SEDNGDKF
+1151 IN

>member
-25 IPAWVSVASE
+25 IEAWVSVASE
-35 YGEELLREDLLE
+35 YGEELLQEELMESGNAGNPDL
-47 AENVENAEN
+47 
-56 LVQNHDMN
+56 NHN
-64 GREKS
+64 TC
-69 ADREGYL
+69 L
-76 AKKNLKNASVS
+76 AKKNLKTVQASSVI
-87 SAVKVLRGRMDR
+87 KVLRGRMDR
-99 HQMEEF
+99 YQMEEF
-105 IRNQGIQ
+105 IRNQGIH

-118 HPHAKLVSEE
+118 HPHARLVSEE
-128 IQEACRQT
+128 IQEACGRT
-136 GIRLERCLR
+136 GVRLERCLR
-145 AEGEQNRGRDWVEVD
+145 AEGEQNKARDWVEVD
-160 SIQEAVAFLSSVPGV
+160 SIQEAVSFLSSVSGV

-183 ELEALCQIPEYP
+183 ELEALCQIPDYQ

-204 ISGVLKKCEELG
+204 TSNVLKKCEKLG

-232 MNALFLRQTKAEWLL
+232 MNTLFLRQTKAEWLL

-254 GGFQEKMEAARAN
+254 GGFQEKVEAAREN
-267 GTRVVVIRRPEERG
+267 GTRVVVIRRPEEDG
-281 ISLNEAMKVLKETD
+281 ISLEEAMEVLKKADE
-295 GRTIGEREGIE
+295 GNVGE
-306 SEIAS
+306 
-311 AKSKKNIEGVDGEN
+311 
-325 QEKSNEVENVPAG
+325 
-338 EEERKSGTDTVE
+338 
-350 LEERNKIKPS
+350 L
-360 KTQTVFVTA
+360 
-369 QKLACDTQ
+369 

-418 ERALQDDLLINKEG
+418 ERALQNDLLISKEG
-432 KIENRQK
+432 KAENRQE
-439 SATAV
+439 SAAAV
-444 EKERI
+444 EKER
-449 PGNIRGSYVKCYK
+449 KCYK
-462 AYLPDDVIR
+462 AYLPDDVIQ
-471 IISEHPEWKQAV
+471 IVSEHPEWKQAV

-494 GASKMAERLRE
+494 GASRMAERLRE

-511 VYPGISCISYLAAR
+511 VYPGTSCVSYLSAR

-532 AAIYSAHGRELPVE
+532 AAIYSAHGRELSVD
-546 RVMKHLCDPEEA
+546 RVMKRLCDPEEPA
-558 ANRAFI
+558 KRAFI
-564 LMGGKNGAGQFCKRL
+564 LMGGKNGAGQFCERL
-579 TQAGYGSVQ
+579 TQAGYGNVQ

-600 QIRSGTAEEMGKLEF
+600 QIRSGTAEEMKKLEF
-615 TDLSLMQLEVLGKI
+615 ADLSLMLLEVTDEI
-629 KRGQTEVPNKEKIA
+629 KNVKQLKRFEQEDKRLLPA
-643 DDDNIEITNVEKLKM
+643 DSV
-658 YAQGMVSEKRIQD
+658 GV
-671 VQVTESYKND
+671 
-681 KHKFVLHTNL
+681 F
-691 CQEIPR
+691 PR

-713 CGLLEIL
+713 CGLLEVL

-758 PPEGVREV
+758 PTEGVRKV
-766 LADAARE
+766 LVDAVRE
-773 EKAGIAVL
+773 EQAGIAVL

-786 YYDGLGGTETAASSW
+786 YYDGLGGTETSASSW
-801 EIAKITDTPAILL
+801 EIAEITDTPVILV

-830 FLHFREDSQI
+830 FLHFREKSHI

-854 RLAAAVEEA
+854 RLAVAVEEA

-907 EKSIAVDRVLE
+907 EKSIAVERVLE
-918 VAGMSLEGENKEKE
+918 VAGMLPLRIENKEKE
-932 KTERIERA
+932 KA
-940 EKTRKGSEKIS
+940 ENESMEAESIAKFPACQEQKVTS
-951 PRVRIGVARDEAFCF
+951 RVRIGVARDEAFCF
-966 YYQENFRLLEQMGA
+966 YYQENFHLLEQMGA

-991 KIPEGVNGLLF
+991 KIPDRVDGLLF

-1008 NYARELAEN
+1008 NYARELAKN
-1017 AAMRESV
+1017 AAMRESI

-1059 GVYPFNAYR
+1059 GVYPFDAYR
-1068 TDRLRRFGYVRLL
+1068 TNRLRRFGYVRLL
-1081 TPSGQEIHG
+1081 TSSGQEIHG
-1090 HEFHYWESEEPGTDW
+1090 HEFHYWESEDPGTDW

-1110 TGNRSWRCIHEKGA
+1110 TGNRSWRCIHEKGG

-1134 ASCPE
+1134 ASCPD
-1139 FLRGWLNVCEKY
+1139 FLRKWLDVCAKGSQKKY
-1151 SEDNGDKF
+1151 IN

>member
-25 IPAWVSVASE
+25 IEAWVSVASE
-35 YGEELLREDLLE
+35 YGEELLQEELMESGNAGNQDL
-47 AENVENAEN
+47 
-56 LVQNHDMN
+56 NHN
-64 GREKS
+64 TC
-69 ADREGYL
+69 L
-76 AKKNLKNASVS
+76 AKKNLKTVQASSVI
-87 SAVKVLRGRMDR
+87 KVLRGRMDR
-99 HQMEEF
+99 YQMEEF
-105 IRNQGIQ
+105 IRNQGIH

-118 HPHAKLVSEE
+118 HPHARLVSEE
-128 IQEACRQT
+128 IQEACGRT
-136 GIRLERCLR
+136 GVRLERCLR
-145 AEGEQNRGRDWVEVD
+145 AEGEQKKARDWVEVD
-160 SIQEAVAFLSSVPGV
+160 SIQEAVSFLSSVSGV

-183 ELEALCQIPEYP
+183 ELEALCQIPDYQ

-204 ISGVLKKCEELG
+204 TSNVLKKCEKLG

-232 MNALFLRQTKAEWLL
+232 MNTLFLRQTKAEWLL

-254 GGFQEKMEAARAN
+254 GGFQEKVEAAREN
-267 GTRVVVIRRPEERG
+267 GTRVVVIRRPEEDG
-281 ISLNEAMKVLKETD
+281 ISLEEAMEVLKKVDE
-295 GRTIGEREGIE
+295 GNVGE
-306 SEIAS
+306 
-311 AKSKKNIEGVDGEN
+311 
-325 QEKSNEVENVPAG
+325 
-338 EEERKSGTDTVE
+338 
-350 LEERNKIKPS
+350 L
-360 KTQTVFVTA
+360 
-369 QKLACDTQ
+369 

-418 ERALQDDLLINKEG
+418 ERALQNDLLISKEG
-432 KIENRQK
+432 KAENRQE
-439 SATAV
+439 SAAAV
-444 EKERI
+444 EKET
-449 PGNIRGSYVKCYK
+449 KCYK
-462 AYLPDDVIR
+462 AYLPDDVIQ
-471 IISEHPEWKQAV
+471 IVSKHPEWKQAV

-494 GASKMAERLRE
+494 GASRMAERLRE

-511 VYPGISCISYLAAR
+511 VYPGTSCVSYLSAR

-532 AAIYSAHGRELPVE
+532 AAIYSAHGRELSVD
-546 RVMKHLCDPEEA
+546 RVMKRLCDPEEPA
-558 ANRAFI
+558 KRAFI
-564 LMGGKNGAGQFCKRL
+564 LMGGKNGAGQFCERL
-579 TQAGYGSVQ
+579 TQAGYGNVQ

-600 QIRSGTAEEMGKLEF
+600 QIRSGTAEEMKKLEF
-615 TDLSLMQLEVLGKI
+615 ADLSLMLLEVTDEI
-629 KRGQTEVPNKEKIA
+629 KNVKQLKRFEQEDKRLLPA
-643 DDDNIEITNVEKLKM
+643 DSV
-658 YAQGMVSEKRIQD
+658 GV
-671 VQVTESYKND
+671 
-681 KHKFVLHTNL
+681 F
-691 CQEIPR
+691 PR

-713 CGLLEIL
+713 CGLLEVL

-758 PPEGVREV
+758 PAEGVRKV
-766 LADAARE
+766 LVDAVRE
-773 EKAGIAVL
+773 EQAEIAVL

-786 YYDGLGGTETAASSW
+786 YYDGLGGTETSASSW
-801 EIAKITDTPAILL
+801 EIAEITDTPAILV

-830 FLHFREDSQI
+830 FLHFRKKSHI
-840 AGVILNRVSSMYYE
+840 AGVILNRVSSIYYE

-907 EKSIAVDRVLE
+907 EKSIAVERVLE
-918 VAGMSLEGENKEKE
+918 VAGMLPLRIENKEKE
-932 KTERIERA
+932 KA
-940 EKTRKGSEKIS
+940 ENESMEAESIAKFPACQEQKVTS
-951 PRVRIGVARDEAFCF
+951 RVRIGVARDEAFCF

-991 KIPEGVNGLLF
+991 KIPNRVDGLLF

-1008 NYARELAEN
+1008 NYARELAKN
-1017 AAMRESV
+1017 AAMRESI

-1059 GVYPFNAYR
+1059 GVYPFDAYR
-1068 TDRLRRFGYVRLL
+1068 TNRLRRFGYVRLL
-1081 TPSGQEIHG
+1081 TSSGQEIHG
-1090 HEFHYWESEEPGTDW
+1090 HEFHYWESEDPGTDW

-1110 TGNRSWRCIHEKGA
+1110 TGNRSWRCIHEKGG

-1134 ASCPE
+1134 ASCPD
-1139 FLRGWLNVCEKY
+1139 FLRKWLDVCAKGSQQKY
-1151 SEDNGDKF
+1151 IN

>member
-25 IPAWVSVASE
+25 IEAWVSVASE
-35 YGEELLREDLLE
+35 YGEELLQEELMESGNAGNPDL
-47 AENVENAEN
+47 
-56 LVQNHDMN
+56 NHN
-64 GREKS
+64 TC
-69 ADREGYL
+69 L
-76 AKKNLKNASVS
+76 AKKNLKTVQASSVI
-87 SAVKVLRGRMDR
+87 KVLRGRMDR
-99 HQMEEF
+99 YQMEEF
-105 IRNQGIQ
+105 IRNQGIH

-118 HPHAKLVSEE
+118 HPHARLVSEE
-128 IQEACRQT
+128 IQEACGRT
-136 GIRLERCLR
+136 GVRLERCLR
-145 AEGEQNRGRDWVEVD
+145 AGGEQNKARDWVEVD
-160 SIQEAVAFLSSVPGV
+160 SIQEAVSFLSSVSGV

-183 ELEALCQIPEYP
+183 ELEALCQIPDYQ

-204 ISGVLKKCEELG
+204 TSNVLKKCEKLG

-232 MNALFLRQTKAEWLL
+232 MNTLFLRQTKAEWLL

-254 GGFQEKMEAARAN
+254 GGFQEKVEAAREN
-267 GTRVVVIRRPEERG
+267 GTRVVVIRRPEEDG
-281 ISLNEAMKVLKETD
+281 ISLEEAMEVLKKADE
-295 GRTIGEREGIE
+295 GKVGE
-306 SEIAS
+306 
-311 AKSKKNIEGVDGEN
+311 
-325 QEKSNEVENVPAG
+325 
-338 EEERKSGTDTVE
+338 
-350 LEERNKIKPS
+350 L
-360 KTQTVFVTA
+360 
-369 QKLACDTQ
+369 

-397 VLRAIRESDALI
+397 VFRAIRESDALI

-418 ERALQDDLLINKEG
+418 ERALQNDLLISKEG
-432 KIENRQK
+432 KAENRQE
-439 SATAV
+439 SAAAV
-444 EKERI
+444 EKET
-449 PGNIRGSYVKCYK
+449 KCYK
-462 AYLPDDVIR
+462 AYLPDDVIQ
-471 IISEHPEWKQAV
+471 IVSKHLEWKQAV

-494 GASKMAERLRE
+494 GASRMAERLRE

-511 VYPGISCISYLAAR
+511 VYPGTSCVSYLAAR

-532 AAIYSAHGRELPVE
+532 AAIYSAHGRELSVD
-546 RVMKHLCDPEEA
+546 RVMKRLCDPEEPA
-558 ANRAFI
+558 KRAFI
-564 LMGGKNGAGQFCKRL
+564 LMGGKNGAGQFCERL
-579 TQAGYGSVQ
+579 TQAGYGNVQ

-600 QIRSGTAEEMGKLEF
+600 QIRSGTAEEMRKLEF
-615 TDLSLMQLEVLGKI
+615 ADLSLILLEVTDEI
-629 KRGQTEVPNKEKIA
+629 KNVKQLKRFEQEDKRLLSA
-643 DDDNIEITNVEKLKM
+643 DSV
-658 YAQGMVSEKRIQD
+658 GV
-671 VQVTESYKND
+671 
-681 KHKFVLHTNL
+681 F
-691 CQEIPR
+691 PR

-747 IPGRNLDSFFL
+747 IPGRNLDSFFM
-758 PPEGVREV
+758 PAEGVRKV
-766 LADAARE
+766 LVDAVRE
-773 EKAGIAVL
+773 EQAGIAVL

-786 YYDGLGGTETAASSW
+786 YYDGLGGTETSASSW
-801 EIAKITDTPAILL
+801 EIAEITDTPAILV

-830 FLHFREDSQI
+830 FLHFRKKSHI

-894 RLRERIGRLADQM
+894 RLCERIGRLADQM
-907 EKSIAVDRVLE
+907 EKSIAVEQVLE
-918 VAGMSLEGENKEKE
+918 VAGMLPLRIENKEKE
-932 KTERIERA
+932 KA
-940 EKTRKGSEKIS
+940 ENESMEAESIAKFPACQEQKVTS
-951 PRVRIGVARDEAFCF
+951 RVRIGVARDEAFCF

-991 KIPEGVNGLLF
+991 KIPDRVDGLLF

-1008 NYARELAEN
+1008 NYARELAKN
-1017 AAMRESV
+1017 AAMRESI

-1059 GVYPFNAYR
+1059 GVYPFDAYR
-1068 TDRLRRFGYVRLL
+1068 TNRLRRFGYVRLL
-1081 TPSGQEIHG
+1081 TSSGQEIHG
-1090 HEFHYWESEEPGTDW
+1090 HEFHYWESEDPGTDW

-1110 TGNRSWRCIHEKGA
+1110 TGNRSWRCIHEKGG

-1134 ASCPE
+1134 ASCPD
-1139 FLRGWLNVCEKY
+1139 FLRKWLDVCAKGSQKKY
-1151 SEDNGDKF
+1151 IN

>member
-25 IPAWVSVASE
+25 IEAWVSVASE
-35 YGEELLREDLLE
+35 YGEELLQEELMESGNAGNPDL
-47 AENVENAEN
+47 
-56 LVQNHDMN
+56 NHN
-64 GREKS
+64 TC
-69 ADREGYL
+69 L
-76 AKKNLKNASVS
+76 AKKNLKTVQASSVI
-87 SAVKVLRGRMDR
+87 KVLRGRMDR
-99 HQMEEF
+99 YQMEEF
-105 IRNQGIQ
+105 IRNQGIH

-118 HPHAKLVSEE
+118 HPHARLVSEE
-128 IQEACRQT
+128 IQEACGRT
-136 GIRLERCLR
+136 GVRLERCLR
-145 AEGEQNRGRDWVEVD
+145 AEGEQNKARDWVEVD
-160 SIQEAVAFLSSVPGV
+160 SIQEAVSFLSSVSGV

-183 ELEALCQIPEYP
+183 ELEALCQIPDYQ

-204 ISGVLKKCEELG
+204 TSNVLKKCEKLG

-232 MNALFLRQTKAEWLL
+232 MNTLFLRQTKAEWLL

-254 GGFQEKMEAARAN
+254 GGFQEKVEAAREN
-267 GTRVVVIRRPEERG
+267 GTRVVVIRRPEEDG
-281 ISLNEAMKVLKETD
+281 ISLEEAMEVLKKADE
-295 GRTIGEREGIE
+295 GNVGE
-306 SEIAS
+306 
-311 AKSKKNIEGVDGEN
+311 
-325 QEKSNEVENVPAG
+325 
-338 EEERKSGTDTVE
+338 
-350 LEERNKIKPS
+350 L
-360 KTQTVFVTA
+360 
-369 QKLACDTQ
+369 

-418 ERALQDDLLINKEG
+418 ERALQNDLLISKEG
-432 KIENRQK
+432 KAENRQE
-439 SATAV
+439 SAAAV
-444 EKERI
+444 EKET
-449 PGNIRGSYVKCYK
+449 KCYK
-462 AYLPDDVIR
+462 AYLPDDVIQ
-471 IISEHPEWKQAV
+471 IVSKHPEWKQAV

-494 GASKMAERLRE
+494 GASRMSERLRE

-511 VYPGISCISYLAAR
+511 VYPGTSCVSYLAAR

-532 AAIYSAHGRELPVE
+532 AAIYSAHGRELSVD
-546 RVMKHLCDPEEA
+546 RVMKRLCDPEEPA
-558 ANRAFI
+558 KRAFI
-564 LMGGKNGAGQFCKRL
+564 LMGGKNGAGQFCERL
-579 TQAGYGSVQ
+579 TQAGYGNVQ

-600 QIRSGTAEEMGKLEF
+600 QIRSGTAEEMKKLEF
-615 TDLSLMQLEVLGKI
+615 ADLSLMLLEVTDEI
-629 KRGQTEVPNKEKIA
+629 KNVKQLKRFEQEDKRLLPA
-643 DDDNIEITNVEKLKM
+643 DSV
-658 YAQGMVSEKRIQD
+658 GV
-671 VQVTESYKND
+671 
-681 KHKFVLHTNL
+681 F
-691 CQEIPR
+691 PR

-713 CGLLEIL
+713 CGLLEVL

-758 PPEGVREV
+758 PAEGVRKV
-766 LADAARE
+766 LVDAVRE
-773 EKAGIAVL
+773 EQAGIAVL

-786 YYDGLGGTETAASSW
+786 YYDGLGGTETSASSW
-801 EIAKITDTPAILL
+801 EIAEITDTPAILV

-820 SLSAAAMASG
+820 SLSVAAMASG
-830 FLHFREDSQI
+830 FLHFRKKSHI

-918 VAGMSLEGENKEKE
+918 VAGMLPLRIENKEKE
-932 KTERIERA
+932 KA
-940 EKTRKGSEKIS
+940 ENESMEAESIAKFPACQEQKVTS
-951 PRVRIGVARDEAFCF
+951 RVRIGVARDEAFCF
-966 YYQENFRLLEQMGA
+966 YYQENFCLLEQMGA

-991 KIPEGVNGLLF
+991 KIPDRVDGLLF

-1008 NYARELAEN
+1008 NYARELAKN
-1017 AAMRESV
+1017 AAMRESI

-1059 GVYPFNAYR
+1059 GVYPFDAYR
-1068 TDRLRRFGYVRLL
+1068 TNRLRRFGYVRLL
-1081 TPSGQEIHG
+1081 TSSGQEIHG
-1090 HEFHYWESEEPGTDW
+1090 HEFHYWESEDPGTDW

-1110 TGNRSWRCIHEKGA
+1110 TGNRSWRCIHEKGG

-1134 ASCPE
+1134 ASCPD
-1139 FLRGWLNVCEKY
+1139 FLRKWLDVCAKGSQQKY
-1151 SEDNGDKF
+1151 IN

>member
-25 IPAWVSVASE
+25 IEAWVSVASE
-35 YGEELLREDLLE
+35 YGEELLQEELMESGNAGNPDL
-47 AENVENAEN
+47 
-56 LVQNHDMN
+56 NHN
-64 GREKS
+64 TC
-69 ADREGYL
+69 L
-76 AKKNLKNASVS
+76 AKKNLKTVQASSVI
-87 SAVKVLRGRMDR
+87 KVLRGRMDR
-99 HQMEEF
+99 YQMEEF
-105 IRNQGIQ
+105 IRNQGIH

-118 HPHAKLVSEE
+118 HPHARLVSEE
-128 IQEACRQT
+128 IQEACGRT
-136 GIRLERCLR
+136 GVRLERCLR
-145 AEGEQNRGRDWVEVD
+145 AGGEQNKARDWVEVD
-160 SIQEAVAFLSSVPGV
+160 SIQEAVSFLSSVSGV

-183 ELEALCQIPEYP
+183 ELEVLCQIPDYQ

-204 ISGVLKKCEELG
+204 TSNVLKKCEKLG

-232 MNALFLRQTKAEWLL
+232 MNTLFLRQTKAEWLL

-254 GGFQEKMEAARAN
+254 GGFQEKVEAAREN
-267 GTRVVVIRRPEERG
+267 GTRVVVIRRPEEDG
-281 ISLNEAMKVLKETD
+281 ISLEEAMEVLKKADE
-295 GRTIGEREGIE
+295 GKVGE
-306 SEIAS
+306 
-311 AKSKKNIEGVDGEN
+311 
-325 QEKSNEVENVPAG
+325 
-338 EEERKSGTDTVE
+338 
-350 LEERNKIKPS
+350 L
-360 KTQTVFVTA
+360 
-369 QKLACDTQ
+369 

-418 ERALQDDLLINKEG
+418 ERALQNDLLISKEG
-432 KIENRQK
+432 KAENRQE
-439 SATAV
+439 SAAAV
-444 EKERI
+444 EKER
-449 PGNIRGSYVKCYK
+449 KCYK
-462 AYLPDDVIR
+462 AYLPDDVIQ
-471 IISEHPEWKQAV
+471 IVSKHPEWKQAV

-494 GASKMAERLRE
+494 GASRMAERLRE

-511 VYPGISCISYLAAR
+511 VYPGTSCVSYLAAR

-532 AAIYSAHGRELPVE
+532 AAIYSAHGRELSVD
-546 RVMKHLCDPEEA
+546 RVMKRLCDPEEPA
-558 ANRAFI
+558 KRAFI
-564 LMGGKNGAGQFCKRL
+564 LMGGKNGAGQFCERL
-579 TQAGYGSVQ
+579 TQAGYGNVQ
-588 VTVGENLSYPEE
+588 VTVGENVSYPEE
-600 QIRSGTAEEMGKLEF
+600 QIRSGTAEEMKKLEF
-615 TDLSLMQLEVLGKI
+615 ADLSLILLEVTDEI
-629 KRGQTEVPNKEKIA
+629 KNVKQLKRFEQEDKRLLPA
-643 DDDNIEITNVEKLKM
+643 DSV
-658 YAQGMVSEKRIQD
+658 GV
-671 VQVTESYKND
+671 
-681 KHKFVLHTNL
+681 F
-691 CQEIPR
+691 PR

-713 CGLLEIL
+713 CGLLEVL

-758 PPEGVREV
+758 PAEGVRKV
-766 LADAARE
+766 LVDAVRE
-773 EKAGIAVL
+773 EQAGIAVL

-786 YYDGLGGTETAASSW
+786 YYDGLGGTETSASSW
-801 EIAKITDTPAILL
+801 EIAEITDTPAILV

-830 FLHFREDSQI
+830 FLHFRKKSHI

-918 VAGMSLEGENKEKE
+918 VAGMLPLRIENKEKE
-932 KTERIERA
+932 KA
-940 EKTRKGSEKIS
+940 ENESMEAESIAKFPACQEQKVTS
-951 PRVRIGVARDEAFCF
+951 RVRIGVARDEAFCF

-991 KIPEGVNGLLF
+991 KIPDRVDGLLF

-1008 NYARELAEN
+1008 NYARELAKN
-1017 AAMRESV
+1017 AAMRESI

-1059 GVYPFNAYR
+1059 GVYPFDAYR
-1068 TDRLRRFGYVRLL
+1068 TNRLRRFGYVRLL
-1081 TPSGQEIHG
+1081 TSSGQEIHG
-1090 HEFHYWESEEPGTDW
+1090 HEFHYWESEDPGTDW

-1110 TGNRSWRCIHEKGA
+1110 TGNRSWRCIHEKGG

-1134 ASCPE
+1134 ASCPD
-1139 FLRGWLNVCEKY
+1139 FLRKWLDVCAKGSQQKY
-1151 SEDNGDKF
+1151 IN

>member
-25 IPAWVSVASE
+25 IEAWVSVASE
-35 YGEELLREDLLE
+35 YGEELLQEELMESGNAGNPDL
-47 AENVENAEN
+47 
-56 LVQNHDMN
+56 NHN
-64 GREKS
+64 TC
-69 ADREGYL
+69 L
-76 AKKNLKNASVS
+76 AKKNLKTVQASSVI
-87 SAVKVLRGRMDR
+87 KVLRGRMDR
-99 HQMEEF
+99 YQMEEF
-105 IRNQGIQ
+105 IRNQGIH

-118 HPHAKLVSEE
+118 HPHARLVSEE
-128 IQEACRQT
+128 IQEACGRT
-136 GIRLERCLR
+136 GVRLERCLR
-145 AEGEQNRGRDWVEVD
+145 AEGEQNKARDWVEVD
-160 SIQEAVAFLSSVPGV
+160 SIQEAVSFLSSVSGV

-183 ELEALCQIPEYP
+183 ELEALCQIPDYQ

-204 ISGVLKKCEELG
+204 TSNVLKKCEKLG

-232 MNALFLRQTKAEWLL
+232 MNTLFLRQTKAEWLL

-254 GGFQEKMEAARAN
+254 GGFQEKVEAAREN
-267 GTRVVVIRRPEERG
+267 GTRVVVIRRPEENG
-281 ISLNEAMKVLKETD
+281 ISLEEAMEVLKKADE
-295 GRTIGEREGIE
+295 GKVGE
-306 SEIAS
+306 
-311 AKSKKNIEGVDGEN
+311 
-325 QEKSNEVENVPAG
+325 
-338 EEERKSGTDTVE
+338 
-350 LEERNKIKPS
+350 L
-360 KTQTVFVTA
+360 
-369 QKLACDTQ
+369 

-397 VLRAIRESDALI
+397 VLRSIRESDALI

-418 ERALQDDLLINKEG
+418 ERALQNDLLISKEG
-432 KIENRQK
+432 KAENRQE
-439 SATAV
+439 SAAAV
-444 EKERI
+444 EKER
-449 PGNIRGSYVKCYK
+449 KCYK
-462 AYLPDDVIR
+462 AYLPDEVIQ
-471 IISEHPEWKQAV
+471 IVSKHPEWKQAV

-494 GASKMAERLRE
+494 GASRMAERLRE

-511 VYPGISCISYLAAR
+511 VYPGTSCVSYLAAR

-532 AAIYSAHGRELPVE
+532 AAIYSAHGRELSVD
-546 RVMKHLCDPEEA
+546 RVMKRLCDPEEPA
-558 ANRAFI
+558 KRAFI
-564 LMGGKNGAGQFCKRL
+564 LMGGKNGAGQFCERL
-579 TQAGYGSVQ
+579 TQAGYGNVQ

-600 QIRSGTAEEMGKLEF
+600 QIRSGTAEEMKKLEF
-615 TDLSLMQLEVLGKI
+615 ADLSLILLEVTDEI
-629 KRGQTEVPNKEKIA
+629 KNVKQLKRFEQEDKRLLPA
-643 DDDNIEITNVEKLKM
+643 DSV
-658 YAQGMVSEKRIQD
+658 GV
-671 VQVTESYKND
+671 
-681 KHKFVLHTNL
+681 F
-691 CQEIPR
+691 PR

-713 CGLLEIL
+713 CGLLEVL

-758 PPEGVREV
+758 PAEGVREV
-766 LADAARE
+766 LVDAVRE
-773 EKAGIAVL
+773 EQAGIAVL

-786 YYDGLGGTETAASSW
+786 YYDGLGGTETSASSW
-801 EIAKITDTPAILL
+801 EIAEITDTPAILV

-820 SLSAAAMASG
+820 SLSAAAIASG
-830 FLHFREDSQI
+830 FLHFREKSHI

-871 LPESEEYRMESRHL
+871 LPESEEYHMESRHL

-918 VAGMSLEGENKEKE
+918 VAGMLPLRIENKEKE
-932 KTERIERA
+932 KA
-940 EKTRKGSEKIS
+940 ENESMEAESIAKFPACQEQKVTS
-951 PRVRIGVARDEAFCF
+951 RVRIGVARDEAFCF

-991 KIPEGVNGLLF
+991 KIPDRVDGLLF

-1008 NYARELAEN
+1008 NYARELAKN
-1017 AAMRESV
+1017 AAMRESI

-1059 GVYPFNAYR
+1059 GVYPFDAYR
-1068 TDRLRRFGYVRLL
+1068 TNRLRRFGYVRLL
-1081 TPSGQEIHG
+1081 TSSGQEIHG
-1090 HEFHYWESEEPGTDW
+1090 HEFHYWESEDPGTDW

-1110 TGNRSWRCIHEKGA
+1110 TGNRSWRCIHEKGG

-1134 ASCPE
+1134 ASCPD
-1139 FLRGWLNVCEKY
+1139 FLRKWLDVCAKGSQKKY
-1151 SEDNGDKF
+1151 IN

>member
-25 IPAWVSVASE
+25 IEAWVSVASE
-35 YGEELLREDLLE
+35 YGEELLQEELMESGNAGNQDL
-47 AENVENAEN
+47 
-56 LVQNHDMN
+56 NHN
-64 GREKS
+64 TC
-69 ADREGYL
+69 L
-76 AKKNLKNASVS
+76 AKKNLKTVQASSVI
-87 SAVKVLRGRMDR
+87 KVLRGRMDR
-99 HQMEEF
+99 YQMEEF
-105 IRNQGIQ
+105 IRNQGIH

-118 HPHAKLVSEE
+118 HPHARLVSEE
-128 IQEACRQT
+128 IQEACGRT
-136 GIRLERCLR
+136 GVRLERCLR
-145 AEGEQNRGRDWVEVD
+145 AEGEQNKARDWVEVD
-160 SIQEAVAFLSSVPGV
+160 SIQEAVSFLSSVSGV

-183 ELEALCQIPEYP
+183 ELEALCQIPDYQ

-204 ISGVLKKCEELG
+204 TSNVLKKCEKLG

-232 MNALFLRQTKAEWLL
+232 MNTLFLRQTKAEWLL

-254 GGFQEKMEAARAN
+254 GGFQEKVEAAREN
-267 GTRVVVIRRPEERG
+267 GTRVVVIRRPEEDG
-281 ISLNEAMKVLKETD
+281 ISLEEAMEVLKKADE
-295 GRTIGEREGIE
+295 GNVGE
-306 SEIAS
+306 
-311 AKSKKNIEGVDGEN
+311 
-325 QEKSNEVENVPAG
+325 
-338 EEERKSGTDTVE
+338 
-350 LEERNKIKPS
+350 L
-360 KTQTVFVTA
+360 
-369 QKLACDTQ
+369 

-418 ERALQDDLLINKEG
+418 ERALQNDLLISKEG
-432 KIENRQK
+432 KAENRQE
-439 SATAV
+439 SAAAV
-444 EKERI
+444 EKET
-449 PGNIRGSYVKCYK
+449 KCYK
-462 AYLPDDVIR
+462 AYLPDDVIQ
-471 IISEHPEWKQAV
+471 IVSKHPEWKQAV

-494 GASKMAERLRE
+494 GASRMAERLRE

-511 VYPGISCISYLAAR
+511 VYPGTSCVSYLSAR

-532 AAIYSAHGRELPVE
+532 AAIYSAHGRELSVD
-546 RVMKHLCDPEEA
+546 RVMKRLCDPEEPA
-558 ANRAFI
+558 KRAFI
-564 LMGGKNGAGQFCKRL
+564 LMGGKNGAGQFCERL
-579 TQAGYGSVQ
+579 TQAGYGNVQ

-600 QIRSGTAEEMGKLEF
+600 QIRSGTAEEMKKLEF
-615 TDLSLMQLEVLGKI
+615 ADLSLMLLEVTDEI
-629 KRGQTEVPNKEKIA
+629 KNVKQLKRFEQEDKRLLPA
-643 DDDNIEITNVEKLKM
+643 DSV
-658 YAQGMVSEKRIQD
+658 GV
-671 VQVTESYKND
+671 
-681 KHKFVLHTNL
+681 F
-691 CQEIPR
+691 PR

-713 CGLLEIL
+713 CGLLEVL

-739 MFHRYVLG
+739 MFHHYVLG

-758 PPEGVREV
+758 PTEGVRKV
-766 LADAARE
+766 LVEAVRE
-773 EKAGIAVL
+773 EQAGIAVL

-786 YYDGLGGTETAASSW
+786 YYDGLGGTETSASSW
-801 EIAKITDTPAILL
+801 EIAEITDTPAILV

-830 FLHFREDSQI
+830 FLHFRKKSHI
-840 AGVILNRVSSMYYE
+840 AGVILNRVSSIYYE

-918 VAGMSLEGENKEKE
+918 VAGMLPLRIENKEKE
-932 KTERIERA
+932 KA
-940 EKTRKGSEKIS
+940 ENESMEAESIAKFPACQEQKVTS
-951 PRVRIGVARDEAFCF
+951 RVRIGVARDEAFCF
-966 YYQENFRLLEQMGA
+966 YYQENFHLLEQMGA

-991 KIPEGVNGLLF
+991 KIPDRVDGLLF

-1008 NYARELAEN
+1008 NYARELAKN
-1017 AAMRESV
+1017 AAMRESI

-1059 GVYPFNAYR
+1059 GVYPFDAYR
-1068 TDRLRRFGYVRLL
+1068 TNRLRRFGYVRLL
-1081 TPSGQEIHG
+1081 TASGQEIHG
-1090 HEFHYWESEEPGTDW
+1090 HEFHYWESEDPGTDW

-1110 TGNRSWRCIHEKGA
+1110 TGNRSWRCIHEKGG

-1134 ASCPE
+1134 ASCPD
-1139 FLRGWLNVCEKY
+1139 FLRKWLDVCAKGSQKKY
-1151 SEDNGDKF
+1151 IK

>member
-25 IPAWVSVASE
+25 IEAWVSVASE
-35 YGEELLREDLLE
+35 YGEELLQEELMESGNAGNPDL
-47 AENVENAEN
+47 
-56 LVQNHDMN
+56 NHN
-64 GREKS
+64 TC
-69 ADREGYL
+69 L
-76 AKKNLKNASVS
+76 AKKNLKTVQASSVI
-87 SAVKVLRGRMDR
+87 KVLRGRMDR
-99 HQMEEF
+99 YQMEEF
-105 IRNQGIQ
+105 IRNQGIH

-118 HPHAKLVSEE
+118 HPHARLVSEE
-128 IQEACRQT
+128 IQEACGRT
-136 GIRLERCLR
+136 GVRLERCLR
-145 AEGEQNRGRDWVEVD
+145 AEGEQNKARDWVEVD
-160 SIQEAVAFLSSVPGV
+160 SIQEAVSFLSSVSGV

-183 ELEALCQIPEYP
+183 ELEALCQIPDYQ

-204 ISGVLKKCEELG
+204 TSNVLKKCEKLG

-232 MNALFLRQTKAEWLL
+232 MNTLFLRQTKAEWLL

-254 GGFQEKMEAARAN
+254 GGFQEKVEAAREN
-267 GTRVVVIRRPEERG
+267 GTRVVVIRRPEENG
-281 ISLNEAMKVLKETD
+281 ISLEEAMEVLKKADE
-295 GRTIGEREGIE
+295 GKVGE
-306 SEIAS
+306 
-311 AKSKKNIEGVDGEN
+311 
-325 QEKSNEVENVPAG
+325 
-338 EEERKSGTDTVE
+338 
-350 LEERNKIKPS
+350 L
-360 KTQTVFVTA
+360 
-369 QKLACDTQ
+369 

-418 ERALQDDLLINKEG
+418 ERALQNDLLISKEG
-432 KIENRQK
+432 KAENRQE
-439 SATAV
+439 SAAAV
-444 EKERI
+444 EKET
-449 PGNIRGSYVKCYK
+449 KCYK
-462 AYLPDDVIR
+462 AYLPDDVIQ
-471 IISEHPEWKQAV
+471 IVLKHPEWKQAV

-494 GASKMAERLRE
+494 GASRMAERLRE

-511 VYPGISCISYLAAR
+511 VYPGTSCVSYLAAR

-532 AAIYSAHGRELPVE
+532 AAIYSAHGRELSVD
-546 RVMKHLCDPEEA
+546 RVMKRLCDPEEPA
-558 ANRAFI
+558 KRAFI
-564 LMGGKNGAGQFCKRL
+564 LMGGKNGAGQFCERL
-579 TQAGYGSVQ
+579 TQAGYGNVQ

-600 QIRSGTAEEMGKLEF
+600 QIRSGTAEEMKKLEF
-615 TDLSLMQLEVLGKI
+615 ADLSLMLLEVTDEI
-629 KRGQTEVPNKEKIA
+629 KNVKQLKRFEQEDKRLLPA
-643 DDDNIEITNVEKLKM
+643 DSV
-658 YAQGMVSEKRIQD
+658 GV
-671 VQVTESYKND
+671 
-681 KHKFVLHTNL
+681 F
-691 CQEIPR
+691 PR

-713 CGLLEIL
+713 CGLLEVL

-766 LADAARE
+766 LADAVRE
-773 EKAGIAVL
+773 EQAGIAVL

-786 YYDGLGGTETAASSW
+786 YYDGLGGTETSASSW
-801 EIAKITDTPAILL
+801 EIAEITDTPAILV

-830 FLHFREDSQI
+830 FLHFRKKSHI

-907 EKSIAVDRVLE
+907 EKSIAVERVLE
-918 VAGMSLEGENKEKE
+918 VAGMLPLRIENKEKE
-932 KTERIERA
+932 KA
-940 EKTRKGSEKIS
+940 ENESMEAESIAKFPACQEHKVTS
-951 PRVRIGVARDEAFCF
+951 RVRIGVARDEAFCF

-991 KIPEGVNGLLF
+991 KIPDRVDGLLF

-1008 NYARELAEN
+1008 NYARELAKN
-1017 AAMRESV
+1017 AAMRESI

-1059 GVYPFNAYR
+1059 GVYPFDAYR
-1068 TDRLRRFGYVRLL
+1068 TNRLRRFGYVRLL
-1081 TPSGQEIHG
+1081 TSSGQEIHG
-1090 HEFHYWESEEPGTDW
+1090 HEFHYWESEDPGTDW

-1110 TGNRSWRCIHEKGA
+1110 TGNRSWRCIHEKGG

-1134 ASCPE
+1134 ASCPD
-1139 FLRGWLNVCEKY
+1139 FLRKWLDVCAKG
-1151 SEDNGDKF
+1151 SQKKNIN

>member
-25 IPAWVSVASE
+25 IEAWVSVASE
-35 YGEELLREDLLE
+35 YGEELLQEELMESGNAGNPDL
-47 AENVENAEN
+47 
-56 LVQNHDMN
+56 NHN
-64 GREKS
+64 TKESGQC
-69 ADREGYL
+69 ADKEICF
-76 AKKNLKNASVS
+76 AKKSLKNVQASSVI
-87 SAVKVLRGRMDR
+87 KVLRGRMDR
-99 HQMEEF
+99 YQMEEF
-105 IRNQGIQ
+105 IRNQGIH

-118 HPHAKLVSEE
+118 HPHARLVSEE
-128 IQEACRQT
+128 IQEACGRT
-136 GIRLERCLR
+136 GVRLERCLR
-145 AEGEQNRGRDWVEVD
+145 AEGEQNKARDWVEVD
-160 SIQEAVAFLSSVPGV
+160 SIQEAVSFLSSVSGV

-183 ELEALCQIPEYP
+183 ELEALCQIPDYQ

-204 ISGVLKKCEELG
+204 TSNVLKKCEKLG

-232 MNALFLRQTKAEWLL
+232 MNTLFLRQTKADWLL

-254 GGFQEKMEAARAN
+254 GGFQEKVEAAREN
-267 GTRVVVIRRPEERG
+267 GIRVIVIRRPKENG
-281 ISLNEAMKVLKETD
+281 ISLEEAMEVLKKADE
-295 GRTIGEREGIE
+295 GNVGEREGRDGEDIE
-306 SEIAS
+306 REIAS
-311 AKSKKNIEGVDGEN
+311 AKRKKNIEGVDGEN
-325 QEKSNEVENVPAG
+325 QRKSNA
-338 EEERKSGTDTVE
+338 VE
-350 LEERNKIKPS
+350 L
-360 KTQTVFVTA
+360 
-369 QKLACDTQ
+369 

-418 ERALQDDLLINKEG
+418 ERALQNDLLISKEG
-432 KIENRQK
+432 KAENRQE
-439 SATAV
+439 SAATV
-444 EKERI
+444 EKET
-449 PGNIRGSYVKCYK
+449 KCYK
-462 AYLPDDVIR
+462 AYLPDDVIQ
-471 IISEHPEWKQAV
+471 IVSKHPEWKRAV

-494 GASKMAERLRE
+494 GASRMAERLRE

-511 VYPGISCISYLAAR
+511 VYPGTSCVSYLAAR

-532 AAIYSAHGRELPVE
+532 AAIYSAHGRELSVD
-546 RVMKHLCDPEEA
+546 RVMKRLCAPEEEA
-558 ANRAFI
+558 KRAFI
-564 LMGGKNGAGQFCKRL
+564 LMGGKNGAGQFCERL
-579 TQAGYGSVQ
+579 TQAGYGNVQ

-600 QIRSGTAEEMGKLEF
+600 QIRSGTAEEMKKLEF
-615 TDLSLMQLEVLGKI
+615 ADLSLMLLEVTDEI
-629 KRGQTEVPNKEKIA
+629 KNVKQLKRFEQEDKRLLPA
-643 DDDNIEITNVEKLKM
+643 DSV
-658 YAQGMVSEKRIQD
+658 GV
-671 VQVTESYKND
+671 
-681 KHKFVLHTNL
+681 F
-691 CQEIPR
+691 PR

-713 CGLLEIL
+713 CGLLEVL

-758 PPEGVREV
+758 PAEGVRKV
-766 LADAARE
+766 LVDAVRE
-773 EKAGIAVL
+773 EQAGIAVL

-786 YYDGLGGTETAASSW
+786 YYDGLGGTETSASSW
-801 EIAKITDTPAILL
+801 EIAEITDTPAILV

-820 SLSAAAMASG
+820 SLSVAAMASG
-830 FLHFREDSQI
+830 FLHFRKKSHI

-918 VAGMSLEGENKEKE
+918 VAGMLPLRIENKGKE
-932 KTERIERA
+932 KA
-940 EKTRKGSEKIS
+940 ENESMEAESIAKFPACQEQKVTS
-951 PRVRIGVARDEAFCF
+951 RVRIGVARDEAFCF

-991 KIPEGVNGLLF
+991 KIPDRVDGLLF

-1008 NYARELAEN
+1008 NYARELAKN
-1017 AAMRESV
+1017 AAMRESI

-1037 CGGFLYLHRTLE
+1037 CGGFLYLHHTLE

-1059 GVYPFNAYR
+1059 GVYPFDAYR
-1068 TDRLRRFGYVRLL
+1068 TNRLRRFGYVRLL
-1081 TPSGQEIHG
+1081 TSSGQEIHG
-1090 HEFHYWESEEPGTDW
+1090 HEFHYWESEDPGTDW

-1110 TGNRSWRCIHEKGA
+1110 TGNRSWRCIHEKGG

-1134 ASCPE
+1134 ASCPD
-1139 FLRGWLNVCEKY
+1139 FLRKWLDVCAKGSQKKY
-1151 SEDNGDKF
+1151 IN

>member
-25 IPAWVSVASE
+25 IEAWVSVASE
-35 YGEELLREDLLE
+35 YGEELLQEELMESGNAGNPDL
-47 AENVENAEN
+47 
-56 LVQNHDMN
+56 NHN
-64 GREKS
+64 TC
-69 ADREGYL
+69 L
-76 AKKNLKNASVS
+76 AKKSLKNVQASSVI
-87 SAVKVLRGRMDR
+87 KVLRGRMDR
-99 HQMEEF
+99 YQMEEF
-105 IRNQGIQ
+105 IRNQGIH

-118 HPHAKLVSEE
+118 HPHARLVSEE
-128 IQEACRQT
+128 IQEACGRT
-136 GIRLERCLR
+136 GVRLERCLR
-145 AEGEQNRGRDWVEVD
+145 TEGEQNKARDWVEVD
-160 SIQEAVAFLSSVPGV
+160 SIQEAVSFLSSVSGV

-183 ELEALCQIPEYP
+183 ELEALCQIPDYQ

-204 ISGVLKKCEELG
+204 TSNVLKKCEKLG

-232 MNALFLRQTKAEWLL
+232 MNTLFLRQTKAEWLL

-254 GGFQEKMEAARAN
+254 GGFQEKVEAAREN
-267 GTRVVVIRRPEERG
+267 GTRVVVIRRPEEDG
-281 ISLNEAMKVLKETD
+281 ISLEEAMEVLKKADE
-295 GRTIGEREGIE
+295 GNVGEREGRDGEDIE
-306 SEIAS
+306 REIAS
-311 AKSKKNIEGVDGEN
+311 AKRKKNIEGVDGEN
-325 QEKSNEVENVPAG
+325 QRKSNA
-338 EEERKSGTDTVE
+338 VE
-350 LEERNKIKPS
+350 L
-360 KTQTVFVTA
+360 
-369 QKLACDTQ
+369 

-386 GMGQPSQMTGE
+386 GMGQPSQLTVE

-418 ERALQDDLLINKEG
+418 ERALQNDLLISKEG
-432 KIENRQK
+432 KAENRQE
-439 SATAV
+439 SAAAV
-444 EKERI
+444 EKET
-449 PGNIRGSYVKCYK
+449 KCYK
-462 AYLPDDVIR
+462 AYLPDDVIQ
-471 IISEHPEWKQAV
+471 IVSKHPEWKRAV

-494 GASKMAERLRE
+494 GASRMAERLRE

-511 VYPGISCISYLAAR
+511 VYPGTSCVSYLAAR

-532 AAIYSAHGRELPVE
+532 AAIYSAHGRELSVD
-546 RVMKHLCDPEEA
+546 RVMKRLCDPEEPA
-558 ANRAFI
+558 KRAFI
-564 LMGGKNGAGQFCKRL
+564 LMGGKNGAGQFCERL
-579 TQAGYGSVQ
+579 TQAGYGNVQ

-600 QIRSGTAEEMGKLEF
+600 QIRSGTAEEMKKLEF
-615 TDLSLMQLEVLGKI
+615 ADLSLMLLEVTDEI
-629 KRGQTEVPNKEKIA
+629 KNVKQLKRFEQEDKRLLPA
-643 DDDNIEITNVEKLKM
+643 DSV
-658 YAQGMVSEKRIQD
+658 GV
-671 VQVTESYKND
+671 
-681 KHKFVLHTNL
+681 F
-691 CQEIPR
+691 PR

-713 CGLLEIL
+713 CGLLEVL

-739 MFHRYVLG
+739 MFHRYVLV

-758 PPEGVREV
+758 PTEGVRKV
-766 LADAARE
+766 LVDAVRE
-773 EKAGIAVL
+773 EQARIAVL

-786 YYDGLGGTETAASSW
+786 YYDGLGGTETSASSW
-801 EIAKITDTPAILL
+801 EIAEITDTPAILV

-830 FLHFREDSQI
+830 FLHFRKKSHI

-907 EKSIAVDRVLE
+907 EKSIAVERVLE
-918 VAGMSLEGENKEKE
+918 VAGMLSLRIENKEKE
-932 KTERIERA
+932 KA
-940 EKTRKGSEKIS
+940 ENESMEAESIAKFPACQEQKVTS
-951 PRVRIGVARDEAFCF
+951 RVRIGVARDEAFCF

-991 KIPEGVNGLLF
+991 KIPDRVDGLLF

-1008 NYARELAEN
+1008 NYARELAKN
-1017 AAMRESV
+1017 AAMRESI

-1059 GVYPFNAYR
+1059 GVYPFDAYR
-1068 TDRLRRFGYVRLL
+1068 TNRLRRFGYVRLL
-1081 TPSGQEIHG
+1081 TSSGQEIPG
-1090 HEFHYWESEEPGTDW
+1090 HEFHYWESEDPGTDW

-1110 TGNRSWRCIHEKGA
+1110 TGNRSWRCIHEKGG

-1134 ASCPE
+1134 ASCPD
-1139 FLRGWLNVCEKY
+1139 FLRKWLDVCAKGSQKKY
-1151 SEDNGDKF
+1151 IN

>member
-25 IPAWVSVASE
+25 IEAWVSVASE
-35 YGEELLREDLLE
+35 YGEELLQEELMESGNAGNPDL
-47 AENVENAEN
+47 
-56 LVQNHDMN
+56 NHN
-64 GREKS
+64 TC
-69 ADREGYL
+69 L
-76 AKKNLKNASVS
+76 AKKSLKNVQASSVI
-87 SAVKVLRGRMDR
+87 KVLRGRMDR
-99 HQMEEF
+99 YQMEEF
-105 IRNQGIQ
+105 IRNQGIH

-118 HPHAKLVSEE
+118 HPHARLVSEE
-128 IQEACRQT
+128 IQEACGRT
-136 GIRLERCLR
+136 GVRLERCLR
-145 AEGEQNRGRDWVEVD
+145 AEGEQNKARDWVEVD
-160 SIQEAVAFLSSVPGV
+160 SIQEAVSFLSSVSGV

-183 ELEALCQIPEYP
+183 ELEALCQIPDYQ

-204 ISGVLKKCEELG
+204 TSNVLKKCEKLG

-232 MNALFLRQTKAEWLL
+232 MNTLFLRQTKAEWLL

-254 GGFQEKMEAARAN
+254 GGFQEKVEAAREN
-267 GTRVVVIRRPEERG
+267 GTRVVVIRRPEEDG
-281 ISLNEAMKVLKETD
+281 ISLEEAMEVLKKADE
-295 GRTIGEREGIE
+295 GNVGE
-306 SEIAS
+306 
-311 AKSKKNIEGVDGEN
+311 
-325 QEKSNEVENVPAG
+325 
-338 EEERKSGTDTVE
+338 
-350 LEERNKIKPS
+350 L
-360 KTQTVFVTA
+360 
-369 QKLACDTQ
+369 

-418 ERALQDDLLINKEG
+418 ERALQNDLLISKEG
-432 KIENRQK
+432 KAENRQE
-439 SATAV
+439 SAAAV
-444 EKERI
+444 EKER
-449 PGNIRGSYVKCYK
+449 KCYK
-462 AYLPDDVIR
+462 AYLPDDVIQ
-471 IISEHPEWKQAV
+471 IVSEHPEWKQAV

-494 GASKMAERLRE
+494 GASRMAERLRE

-511 VYPGISCISYLAAR
+511 VYPGTSCVSYLAAR

-532 AAIYSAHGRELPVE
+532 AAIYSAHGRELSVD
-546 RVMKHLCDPEEA
+546 RVMKRLCDPEEPA
-558 ANRAFI
+558 KRAFI
-564 LMGGKNGAGQFCKRL
+564 LMGGKNGAGQFCERL
-579 TQAGYGSVQ
+579 TQAGYGNVQ

-600 QIRSGTAEEMGKLEF
+600 QIRSGTAEEMKKLEF
-615 TDLSLMQLEVLGKI
+615 ADLSLMLLEVTDEI
-629 KRGQTEVPNKEKIA
+629 KNVKQLKRFEQEDKRLLPA
-643 DDDNIEITNVEKLKM
+643 DSV
-658 YAQGMVSEKRIQD
+658 GV
-671 VQVTESYKND
+671 
-681 KHKFVLHTNL
+681 F
-691 CQEIPR
+691 PR

-713 CGLLEIL
+713 CGLLEVL

-758 PPEGVREV
+758 PTEGVRKV
-766 LADAARE
+766 LVEAVRE
-773 EKAGIAVL
+773 EQAGIAVL

-786 YYDGLGGTETAASSW
+786 YYDGLGGTETSASSW
-801 EIAKITDTPAILL
+801 EIAEITDTPAILV

-830 FLHFREDSQI
+830 FLHFREKSHI

-863 SGLPVLGY
+863 SRLPVLGY
-871 LPESEEYRMESRHL
+871 LPESEEYHMESRHL

-907 EKSIAVDRVLE
+907 EKSIAVERVLE
-918 VAGMSLEGENKEKE
+918 VAGMLPLRIENKEKE
-932 KTERIERA
+932 KA
-940 EKTRKGSEKIS
+940 ENESMEAESIAKFPACQEQKVTS
-951 PRVRIGVARDEAFCF
+951 RVRIGVARDEAFCF

-991 KIPEGVNGLLF
+991 KIPDRVDGLLF

-1008 NYARELAEN
+1008 NYARELAKN
-1017 AAMRESV
+1017 AAMRESI

-1059 GVYPFNAYR
+1059 GVYPFDAYR
-1068 TDRLRRFGYVRLL
+1068 TNRLRRFGYVRLL
-1081 TPSGQEIHG
+1081 TSSGQEIHG
-1090 HEFHYWESEEPGTDW
+1090 HEFHYWESEDPGTDW

-1110 TGNRSWRCIHEKGA
+1110 TGNRSWRCIHEKGG

-1134 ASCPE
+1134 ASCPD
-1139 FLRGWLNVCEKY
+1139 FLRKWLDVCAKGSQKKY
-1151 SEDNGDKF
+1151 IN

>member
-25 IPAWVSVASE
+25 IEAWVSVASE
-35 YGEELLREDLLE
+35 YGEELLQEELMESGNAGNPDL
-47 AENVENAEN
+47 
-56 LVQNHDMN
+56 NHN
-64 GREKS
+64 TC
-69 ADREGYL
+69 L
-76 AKKNLKNASVS
+76 AKKSLKNVQASSVI
-87 SAVKVLRGRMDR
+87 KVLRGRMDR
-99 HQMEEF
+99 YQMEEF
-105 IRNQGIQ
+105 IRNQGIH

-118 HPHAKLVSEE
+118 HPHARLVSEE
-128 IQEACRQT
+128 IQEACGRT
-136 GIRLERCLR
+136 GVRLERCLR
-145 AEGEQNRGRDWVEVD
+145 AEGEQNKARDWVEVD
-160 SIQEAVAFLSSVPGV
+160 SIQEAVSFLSSVSGV

-183 ELEALCQIPEYP
+183 ELEALCQIPDYQ

-204 ISGVLKKCEELG
+204 TSNVLKKCEKLG

-232 MNALFLRQTKAEWLL
+232 MNTLFLRQTKAEWLL

-254 GGFQEKMEAARAN
+254 GGFQEKVEAAREN
-267 GTRVVVIRRPEERG
+267 GTRVVVIRRPEEDG
-281 ISLNEAMKVLKETD
+281 ISLEEAMEVLKKAD
-295 GRTIGEREGIE
+295 EGN
-306 SEIAS
+306 A
-311 AKSKKNIEGVDGEN
+311 
-325 QEKSNEVENVPAG
+325 
-338 EEERKSGTDTVE
+338 VE
-350 LEERNKIKPS
+350 L
-360 KTQTVFVTA
+360 
-369 QKLACDTQ
+369 

-418 ERALQDDLLINKEG
+418 ERALQNDLLISKEG
-432 KIENRQK
+432 KAENRQE
-439 SATAV
+439 SAAAV
-444 EKERI
+444 EKET
-449 PGNIRGSYVKCYK
+449 KCYK
-462 AYLPDDVIR
+462 AYLPDDVIQ
-471 IISEHPEWKQAV
+471 IVSKHPEWKRAV

-494 GASKMAERLRE
+494 GASRMAERLRE

-511 VYPGISCISYLAAR
+511 VYPGTSCVSYLAAR

-532 AAIYSAHGRELPVE
+532 AAIYSAHGRELSVD
-546 RVMKHLCDPEEA
+546 RVMKRLCDPEEPA
-558 ANRAFI
+558 KRAFI
-564 LMGGKNGAGQFCKRL
+564 LMGGKNGAGQFCERL
-579 TQAGYGSVQ
+579 TQAGYGNVQ

-600 QIRSGTAEEMGKLEF
+600 QIRSGTAEEMKKLEF
-615 TDLSLMQLEVLGKI
+615 ADLSLMLLEVTDEI
-629 KRGQTEVPNKEKIA
+629 KNVKQLKRFEQEDKRLLPA
-643 DDDNIEITNVEKLKM
+643 DSV
-658 YAQGMVSEKRIQD
+658 GV
-671 VQVTESYKND
+671 
-681 KHKFVLHTNL
+681 F
-691 CQEIPR
+691 PR

-713 CGLLEIL
+713 CGLLEVL

-758 PPEGVREV
+758 PTEGVRKV
-766 LADAARE
+766 LVDAVRE
-773 EKAGIAVL
+773 EQARIAVL

-786 YYDGLGGTETAASSW
+786 YYDGLGGTETSASSW
-801 EIAKITDTPAILL
+801 EIAEITDTPAILV

-830 FLHFREDSQI
+830 FLHFRKKSHI

-907 EKSIAVDRVLE
+907 EKSIAVERVLE
-918 VAGMSLEGENKEKE
+918 VAGMLPLRIENKEKE
-932 KTERIERA
+932 KA
-940 EKTRKGSEKIS
+940 ENESMEAESIAKFPACQEQKVTS
-951 PRVRIGVARDEAFCF
+951 RVRIGVARDEAFCF

-991 KIPEGVNGLLF
+991 KIPDRVDGLLF

-1008 NYARELAEN
+1008 NYARELAKN
-1017 AAMRESV
+1017 AAMRESI

-1059 GVYPFNAYR
+1059 GVYPFDAYR
-1068 TDRLRRFGYVRLL
+1068 TNRLRRFGYVRLL
-1081 TPSGQEIHG
+1081 TSSGQEIHG
-1090 HEFHYWESEEPGTDW
+1090 HEFHYWESEDPGTDW

-1110 TGNRSWRCIHEKGA
+1110 TGNRSWRCIHEKGG

-1134 ASCPE
+1134 ASCPD
-1139 FLRGWLNVCEKY
+1139 FLRKWLDVCAKGSQKKY
-1151 SEDNGDKF
+1151 IN

>member
-25 IPAWVSVASE
+25 IEAWVSVASE
-35 YGEELLREDLLE
+35 YGEELLQEELMESGTAWNPDL
-47 AENVENAEN
+47 
-56 LVQNHDMN
+56 NHN
-64 GREKS
+64 TC
-69 ADREGYL
+69 L
-76 AKKNLKNASVS
+76 AKKNLKTVQASSVI
-87 SAVKVLRGRMDR
+87 KVLRGRMDR
-99 HQMEEF
+99 YQMEEF
-105 IRNQGIQ
+105 IRNQGIH

-118 HPHAKLVSEE
+118 HPHARLVSEE
-128 IQEACRQT
+128 IQEACGRT
-136 GIRLERCLR
+136 GVRLERCLR
-145 AEGEQNRGRDWVEVD
+145 AEGEQNKARDWVEVD
-160 SIQEAVAFLSSVPGV
+160 SIQEAVSFLSSVSGV

-183 ELEALCQIPEYP
+183 ELEVLCQIPDYQ

-204 ISGVLKKCEELG
+204 TSNVLKKCEKLG

-232 MNALFLRQTKAEWLL
+232 MNTLFLRQTKAEWLL

-254 GGFQEKMEAARAN
+254 GGFQEKVEAAREN
-267 GTRVVVIRRPEERG
+267 GTRVVVIRRPEEDG
-281 ISLNEAMKVLKETD
+281 ISLEEAMEVLKKADE
-295 GRTIGEREGIE
+295 GNVGE
-306 SEIAS
+306 
-311 AKSKKNIEGVDGEN
+311 
-325 QEKSNEVENVPAG
+325 
-338 EEERKSGTDTVE
+338 
-350 LEERNKIKPS
+350 L
-360 KTQTVFVTA
+360 
-369 QKLACDTQ
+369 

-418 ERALQDDLLINKEG
+418 ERALQNDLLISKEG
-432 KIENRQK
+432 KAENRQE
-439 SATAV
+439 SAAAV
-444 EKERI
+444 EKET
-449 PGNIRGSYVKCYK
+449 KCYK
-462 AYLPDDVIR
+462 AYLPDDVIQ
-471 IISEHPEWKQAV
+471 IVSKHPEWKQAV

-494 GASKMAERLRE
+494 GASRMAERLRE

-511 VYPGISCISYLAAR
+511 VYPGTSCVSYLAAR

-532 AAIYSAHGRELPVE
+532 AAIYSAHGRELSVD
-546 RVMKHLCDPEEA
+546 RVMKRLCDPEEPA
-558 ANRAFI
+558 KRAFI
-564 LMGGKNGAGQFCKRL
+564 LMGGKNGAGQFCERL
-579 TQAGYGSVQ
+579 TQAGYGNVQ

-600 QIRSGTAEEMGKLEF
+600 QIRSGTAEEMKKLEF
-615 TDLSLMQLEVLGKI
+615 ADLSLILLEVTDEI
-629 KRGQTEVPNKEKIA
+629 KNVKQLKRFEQEDKRLLSA
-643 DDDNIEITNVEKLKM
+643 DSV
-658 YAQGMVSEKRIQD
+658 GV
-671 VQVTESYKND
+671 
-681 KHKFVLHTNL
+681 F
-691 CQEIPR
+691 PR

-758 PPEGVREV
+758 PAESVRKVLVDAVRE
-766 LADAARE
+766 E
-773 EKAGIAVL
+773 QAGIAVL

-786 YYDGLGGTETAASSW
+786 YYDGLGGTETSASSW
-801 EIAKITDTPAILL
+801 EIAEITDTPAILV

-830 FLHFREDSQI
+830 FLHFRKKSHI

-907 EKSIAVDRVLE
+907 EKSIAVERVLE
-918 VAGMSLEGENKEKE
+918 VAGMLPLRIENKEKE
-932 KTERIERA
+932 KA
-940 EKTRKGSEKIS
+940 ENESMEAESIAKFPACQEQKVTS
-951 PRVRIGVARDEAFCF
+951 RVRIGVARDEAFCF
-966 YYQENFRLLEQMGA
+966 YYQENFHLLEQMGA

-991 KIPEGVNGLLF
+991 KIPDRVDGLLF

-1008 NYARELAEN
+1008 NYARELAKN
-1017 AAMRESV
+1017 AAMRESI

-1059 GVYPFNAYR
+1059 GVYPFDAYR
-1068 TDRLRRFGYVRLL
+1068 TNRLRRFGYVRLL
-1081 TPSGQEIHG
+1081 TSSGQEIHG
-1090 HEFHYWESEEPGTDW
+1090 HEFHYWESEDPGTDW

-1110 TGNRSWRCIHEKGA
+1110 TGNRSWRCIHEKGG

-1134 ASCPE
+1134 VSCPD
-1139 FLRGWLNVCEKY
+1139 FLRKWLDVCAKGSQQKY
-1151 SEDNGDKF
+1151 IN